1 MAKNNKADMSCARVK
16 KYTASDVSKAER
28 HNERKNETY
37 ENMNVIEERIPFN
50 VHFKKPFAPTYME
63 QLKQMETN
71 GLVSLRGLRKDATL
85 FNEIVIDVNTMY
97 FERNGGYE
105 YAKQFYE
112 EAYHFIEEKF
122 GADNVI
128 SAVMHADEINV
139 AATEELGKEV
149 YHYHLHAMVL
159 PVVEKEI
166 LWSKRCKDEKLRGTV
181 KEVVNQISH
190 SKKWKSDIPLTD
202 EKGNPLLR
210 KNGKPMF
217 RASYSILQDE
227 LFNYM
232 TEQGFKGFQ
241 RGEYGSTAEH
251 LTSLQYQIKQDK
263 ERLEKL
269 QQRIQKEQVKYEP
282 ARHISKTLNEIDGMG
297 QKTFTGKMAIS
308 KEDYSQLTALAKE
321 GITSRAEIKSL
332 EQNANYY
339 RQKYFDSA
347 NALERMKTKY
357 NELKEKCKPFLEAL
371 EHFPDGQDVIRSFE
385 NTWYPQDFSFGVEK
399 TFQPLLKSK
408 ISKHELRAGEQ
419 VDSTVTSSV
428 AGNDSW
434 PENVRLRAQ
443 GYYFVGSAE
452 DILHIQQRNSG
463 ESAKEYLNRMRSMP
477 NLRQVAAAK
486 ANFSNSGETIT
497 AVAKRANGDITASD
511 LDKAEAYKV
520 NDLEAGLFGTWVW
533 IISRDSQ
540 NKSDREFLKDD
551 VVQLFGSTDTTAV
564 HQATVSS
571 DIVAKQQTVGLNTEI
586 VNEITVRGL
595 PETYGSFKGNN
606 SYVFN
611 EDKKA
616 HIRVWW
622 AGAGSENPT
631 KKDNENYMPGSKG
644 DPSYQEPKEDSH
656 HRLIAKWDVPAVN
669 GVYKIGNGNITLRP
683 IAGTDRST
691 TEPKVLENNVHIR
704 ANKNSES
711 GWYVFV
717 YDFPGSSRALA
728 HKSAYDGLWSR
739 ALVEPDVLTTPV
751 SVTTRVSDEKV
762 KAGEKF
768 HDNARITGTLPKG
781 SYVVFSA
788 YEYEDGKGNKSD
800 SNGAKC
806 SDAKNG
812 DAKNGDAKNGS
823 DSETKEIKKAKKAK
837 EAKETKETKETVIS
851 AEIEKKM
858 PQSRVNITNKQAEES
873 KKSSISV
880 SSADITLDHEGTV
893 YWKAEVYDAQGNPLA
908 THVLGVE
915 GETVQV
921 SGGEDRSKNDKND
934 GNDEHDENDEKNEE
948 TLSNETDEKNSNENK
963 ENGKESKEKVE
974 ENHSKTGSD
983 ETVNSDDLTDSKND
997 GNDHTSNQHV
1007 GTNSNENASK
1017 NYVNQSNTIPT
1028 SLAVTGA
1035 SSVTVILLAVIML
1048 TFASGLSLGRF
1059 SAIVPKHGRMSTGAR
1074 HSEIPPM
1081 RRRLVQ

>member
-1 MAKNNKADMSCARVK
+1 METYLGKHTNFSCANKLRNLMKQKNIRKMLALFTSAVLVPSVLCSQIAMGSVDKLTGYYYKKSNTVEWLSEKIARLRLGPVTDKWEGRKNSIFCMESSVFIDYKGNIKQMNGEDYRIAANIIKTHNNNDDDLTQAALAFMIHNHFDINQDRWKEAVENGFVDVETETLRNKADKLWQQGVKETPVKAVLKNDYTKGKRIGVMHISLQNSNGDSLGGVPIKVKSSNNLIKFANGSESFEGKSKKEGLDITWNALDAGNARIE
-16 KYTASDVSKAER
+16 VSFNAPKAER
-28 HNERKNETY
+28 
-37 ENMNVIEERIPFN
+37 
-50 VHFKKPFAPTYME
+50 
-63 QLKQMETN
+63 
-71 GLVSLRGLRKDATL
+71 L
-85 FNEIVIDVNTMY
+85 F
-97 FERNGGYE
+97 
-105 YAKQFYE
+105 
-112 EAYHFIEEKF
+112 
-122 GADNVI
+122 
-128 SAVMHADEINV
+128 S
-139 AATEELGKEV
+139 
-149 YHYHLHAMVL
+149 
-159 PVVEKEI
+159 
-166 LWSKRCKDEKLRGTV
+166 
-181 KEVVNQISH
+181 
-190 SKKWKSDIPLTD
+190 
-202 EKGNPLLR
+202 
-210 KNGKPMF
+210 
-217 RASYSILQDE
+217 
-227 LFNYM
+227 
-232 TEQGFKGFQ
+232 
-241 RGEYGSTAEH
+241 
-251 LTSLQYQIKQDK
+251 
-263 ERLEKL
+263 
-269 QQRIQKEQVKYEP
+269 
-282 ARHISKTLNEIDGMG
+282 
-297 QKTFTGKMAIS
+297 
-308 KEDYSQLTALAKE
+308 
-321 GITSRAEIKSL
+321 
-332 EQNANYY
+332 
-339 RQKYFDSA
+339 
-347 NALERMKTKY
+347 
-357 NELKEKCKPFLEAL
+357 
-371 EHFPDGQDVIRSFE
+371 PDGQDVIRSFE

-408 ISKHELRAGEQ
+408 ISKYELRAGEQ

-606 SYVFN
+606 SYGFN

-644 DPSYQEPKEDSH
+644 EPSYQEPKEDSH

-812 DAKNGDAKNGS
+812 DAKNGDAKKGS

-908 THVLGVE
+908 THALGVE

-921 SGGEDRSKNDKND
+921 SGGEDRSKND
-934 GNDEHDENDEKNEE
+934 ENEE
-948 TLSNETDEKNSNENK
+948 NNKENK
-963 ENGKESKEKVE
+963 ENVE

-983 ETVNSDDLTDSKND
+983 DSTDSKND
-997 GNDHTSNQHV
+997 VNDNASNQHDS
-1007 GTNSNENASK
+1007 TNSNENANK

-1035 SSVTVILLAVIML
+1035 SSITVILLAVITL

-1059 SAIVPKHGRMSTGAR
+1059 SSIVPKHGRMSGGAR
-1074 HSEIPPM
+1074 HGGIPPM
-1081 RRRLVQ
+1081 RRRLVK

>member
-1 MAKNNKADMSCARVK
+1 METYLGKHTNFSCANKLRNLMKQKNIRKMLALFTSAVLVPSVLCSQIAMGSVDKLTGYYYKKSNTVEWLSEKIARLRLGPVTDKWEGRKNSIFCMESSVFIDYKGNIKQMNGEDYRIAANIIKTHNNNDDDLTQAALAFMIHNHFDINQDRWKEAVENGFVDVETETLRNKADKLWQQGVKETPVKAVLKNDYTKGKRIGVMHISLQNSNGDSLGGVPIKVKSSNNLIKFANGSESFEGKSKKEGLDITWNALDAGNARIE
-16 KYTASDVSKAER
+16 VSFNAPKAER
-28 HNERKNETY
+28 
-37 ENMNVIEERIPFN
+37 
-50 VHFKKPFAPTYME
+50 
-63 QLKQMETN
+63 
-71 GLVSLRGLRKDATL
+71 L
-85 FNEIVIDVNTMY
+85 F
-97 FERNGGYE
+97 
-105 YAKQFYE
+105 
-112 EAYHFIEEKF
+112 
-122 GADNVI
+122 
-128 SAVMHADEINV
+128 S
-139 AATEELGKEV
+139 
-149 YHYHLHAMVL
+149 
-159 PVVEKEI
+159 
-166 LWSKRCKDEKLRGTV
+166 
-181 KEVVNQISH
+181 
-190 SKKWKSDIPLTD
+190 
-202 EKGNPLLR
+202 
-210 KNGKPMF
+210 
-217 RASYSILQDE
+217 
-227 LFNYM
+227 
-232 TEQGFKGFQ
+232 
-241 RGEYGSTAEH
+241 
-251 LTSLQYQIKQDK
+251 
-263 ERLEKL
+263 
-269 QQRIQKEQVKYEP
+269 
-282 ARHISKTLNEIDGMG
+282 
-297 QKTFTGKMAIS
+297 
-308 KEDYSQLTALAKE
+308 
-321 GITSRAEIKSL
+321 
-332 EQNANYY
+332 
-339 RQKYFDSA
+339 
-347 NALERMKTKY
+347 
-357 NELKEKCKPFLEAL
+357 
-371 EHFPDGQDVIRSFE
+371 PDGQDVIRSFE

-606 SYVFN
+606 SYGFN

-644 DPSYQEPKEDSH
+644 EPSYQEPKEDSH

-837 EAKETKETKETVIS
+837 ETKETKETVIS

-908 THVLGVE
+908 THALGVE

-921 SGGEDRSKNDKND
+921 SGGEDRSKND
-934 GNDEHDENDEKNEE
+934 ENEE
-948 TLSNETDEKNSNENK
+948 NNKENK
-963 ENGKESKEKVE
+963 ENVE

-983 ETVNSDDLTDSKND
+983 DSTDSKND
-997 GNDHTSNQHV
+997 VNDNASNQHDS
-1007 GTNSNENASK
+1007 TNSNENANK
-1017 NYVNQSNTIPT
+1017 NYVNRSNTIPT

-1035 SSVTVILLAVIML
+1035 SSITVILLAVITL

-1059 SAIVPKHGRMSTGAR
+1059 SSIVPKHGRMSGGAR
-1074 HSEIPPM
+1074 HGGIPPM
-1081 RRRLVQ
+1081 RRRLVK

>member
-1 MAKNNKADMSCARVK
+1 METYLGKHTSFSCANKLRNLMKQKNIRKMLALFTSAVLVPSVLCSQIAMGSVDKLTGYYYKKSNTVEWLSEKIARLRLGPVTDKWEGRKNSIFCMESSVFIDYKGNIKQMNGEDYRIAANIIKTHNNNDDDLTQAALAFMIHNHFDINQDRWKEAVENGFVDVETETLRNKADKLWQQGVKETPVKAVLKNDYTKGKRVGVMHISLQNSNGDSLGGVPIKVKSSNNLIKFANGSESFEGKSKKEGLDITWNALDAGNARIE
-16 KYTASDVSKAER
+16 VSFNAPKAER
-28 HNERKNETY
+28 
-37 ENMNVIEERIPFN
+37 
-50 VHFKKPFAPTYME
+50 
-63 QLKQMETN
+63 
-71 GLVSLRGLRKDATL
+71 L
-85 FNEIVIDVNTMY
+85 FSPN
-97 FERNGGYE
+97 
-105 YAKQFYE
+105 
-112 EAYHFIEEKF
+112 
-122 GADNVI
+122 
-128 SAVMHADEINV
+128 
-139 AATEELGKEV
+139 
-149 YHYHLHAMVL
+149 
-159 PVVEKEI
+159 
-166 LWSKRCKDEKLRGTV
+166 
-181 KEVVNQISH
+181 
-190 SKKWKSDIPLTD
+190 
-202 EKGNPLLR
+202 
-210 KNGKPMF
+210 
-217 RASYSILQDE
+217 
-227 LFNYM
+227 
-232 TEQGFKGFQ
+232 
-241 RGEYGSTAEH
+241 
-251 LTSLQYQIKQDK
+251 
-263 ERLEKL
+263 
-269 QQRIQKEQVKYEP
+269 
-282 ARHISKTLNEIDGMG
+282 
-297 QKTFTGKMAIS
+297 
-308 KEDYSQLTALAKE
+308 
-321 GITSRAEIKSL
+321 
-332 EQNANYY
+332 
-339 RQKYFDSA
+339 
-347 NALERMKTKY
+347 
-357 NELKEKCKPFLEAL
+357 
-371 EHFPDGQDVIRSFE
+371 GQDVIRSFE
-385 NTWYPQDFSFGVEK
+385 NTWYSQEFPFSVEK

-606 SYVFN
+606 SYGFN

-644 DPSYQEPKEDSH
+644 EPSYQEPKEDSH

-908 THVLGVE
+908 THALGVE

-921 SGGEDRSKNDKND
+921 SGGEDRSKND
-934 GNDEHDENDEKNEE
+934 ENEE
-948 TLSNETDEKNSNENK
+948 NNKENK
-963 ENGKESKEKVE
+963 ENVE

-983 ETVNSDDLTDSKND
+983 DSTDSKND
-997 GNDHTSNQHV
+997 VNDNASNQHDS
-1007 GTNSNENASK
+1007 TNSNENANK
-1017 NYVNQSNTIPT
+1017 NYVNRSNTIPT

-1035 SSVTVILLAVIML
+1035 SSITVILLAVITL

-1059 SAIVPKHGRMSTGAR
+1059 SSIVPKHGRMSGGAR
-1074 HSEIPPM
+1074 HGGIPPM
-1081 RRRLVQ
+1081 RRRLVK

>member
-1 MAKNNKADMSCARVK
+1 METYLGKHTNFSCANKLRNLMKQKNIRKMLALFTSAVLVPSVLCSQIAMGSVDKLTGYYYKKSNTVEWLSEKIARLRLGPVTDKWEGRKNSIFCMESSVFIDYKGNIKQMNGEDYRIAANIIKTHNNNDDDLTQAALAFMIHNHFDINQDRWKEAVENGFVDVETETLRNKADKLWQQGVKETPVKAVLKNDYTKGKRIGVMHISLQNSNGDSLGGVPIKVKSSNNLIKFANGSESFEGKSKKEGLDITWNALDAGNARIE
-16 KYTASDVSKAER
+16 VSFNAPKAER
-28 HNERKNETY
+28 
-37 ENMNVIEERIPFN
+37 
-50 VHFKKPFAPTYME
+50 
-63 QLKQMETN
+63 
-71 GLVSLRGLRKDATL
+71 L
-85 FNEIVIDVNTMY
+85 F
-97 FERNGGYE
+97 
-105 YAKQFYE
+105 
-112 EAYHFIEEKF
+112 
-122 GADNVI
+122 
-128 SAVMHADEINV
+128 S
-139 AATEELGKEV
+139 
-149 YHYHLHAMVL
+149 
-159 PVVEKEI
+159 
-166 LWSKRCKDEKLRGTV
+166 
-181 KEVVNQISH
+181 
-190 SKKWKSDIPLTD
+190 
-202 EKGNPLLR
+202 
-210 KNGKPMF
+210 
-217 RASYSILQDE
+217 
-227 LFNYM
+227 
-232 TEQGFKGFQ
+232 
-241 RGEYGSTAEH
+241 
-251 LTSLQYQIKQDK
+251 
-263 ERLEKL
+263 
-269 QQRIQKEQVKYEP
+269 
-282 ARHISKTLNEIDGMG
+282 
-297 QKTFTGKMAIS
+297 
-308 KEDYSQLTALAKE
+308 
-321 GITSRAEIKSL
+321 
-332 EQNANYY
+332 
-339 RQKYFDSA
+339 
-347 NALERMKTKY
+347 
-357 NELKEKCKPFLEAL
+357 
-371 EHFPDGQDVIRSFE
+371 PDGQDVIRSFE

-606 SYVFN
+606 SYGFN

-644 DPSYQEPKEDSH
+644 EPSYQEPKEDSH

-788 YEYEDGKGNKSD
+788 CEYEDGKGNKSD

-823 DSETKEIKKAKKAK
+823 DSETKEIKKAKK
-837 EAKETKETKETVIS
+837 AKETKETKETVIS

-908 THVLGVE
+908 THALGVE

-921 SGGEDRSKNDKND
+921 SGGEDRSKND
-934 GNDEHDENDEKNEE
+934 ENEE
-948 TLSNETDEKNSNENK
+948 NNKENK
-963 ENGKESKEKVE
+963 ENVE

-983 ETVNSDDLTDSKND
+983 DSTDSKND
-997 GNDHTSNQHV
+997 VNDNASNQHDS
-1007 GTNSNENASK
+1007 TNSNENANK
-1017 NYVNQSNTIPT
+1017 NYVNRSNTIPT

-1035 SSVTVILLAVIML
+1035 SSITVILLAVITL

-1059 SAIVPKHGRMSTGAR
+1059 SSIVPKHGRMSGGAR
-1074 HSEIPPM
+1074 HGGIPPM
-1081 RRRLVQ
+1081 RRRLVK

>member
-1 MAKNNKADMSCARVK
+1 METYLGKHTSFSCANKLRNLMKQKNIRKMLALFTSAVLVPSVLCSQIAMGSVDKLTGYYYKKSNTVEWLSEKIARLRLGPVTDKWEGRKNSIFCMESSVFIDYKGNIKQMNGEDYRIAANIIKTHNNNDDDLTQAALAFMIHNHFDINQDRWKEAVENGFVDVETETLRNKADKLWQQGVKETPVKAVLKNDYTKGKRVGVMHISLQNSNGDSLGGVPIKVKSSNNLIKFANGSESFEGKSKKEGLDITWNALDAGNARIE
-16 KYTASDVSKAER
+16 VSFNAPKAER
-28 HNERKNETY
+28 
-37 ENMNVIEERIPFN
+37 
-50 VHFKKPFAPTYME
+50 
-63 QLKQMETN
+63 
-71 GLVSLRGLRKDATL
+71 L
-85 FNEIVIDVNTMY
+85 FSPN
-97 FERNGGYE
+97 
-105 YAKQFYE
+105 
-112 EAYHFIEEKF
+112 
-122 GADNVI
+122 
-128 SAVMHADEINV
+128 
-139 AATEELGKEV
+139 
-149 YHYHLHAMVL
+149 
-159 PVVEKEI
+159 
-166 LWSKRCKDEKLRGTV
+166 
-181 KEVVNQISH
+181 
-190 SKKWKSDIPLTD
+190 
-202 EKGNPLLR
+202 
-210 KNGKPMF
+210 
-217 RASYSILQDE
+217 
-227 LFNYM
+227 
-232 TEQGFKGFQ
+232 
-241 RGEYGSTAEH
+241 
-251 LTSLQYQIKQDK
+251 
-263 ERLEKL
+263 
-269 QQRIQKEQVKYEP
+269 
-282 ARHISKTLNEIDGMG
+282 
-297 QKTFTGKMAIS
+297 
-308 KEDYSQLTALAKE
+308 
-321 GITSRAEIKSL
+321 
-332 EQNANYY
+332 
-339 RQKYFDSA
+339 
-347 NALERMKTKY
+347 
-357 NELKEKCKPFLEAL
+357 
-371 EHFPDGQDVIRSFE
+371 GQDVIRSFE
-385 NTWYPQDFSFGVEK
+385 NTWYSQEFPFSVEK
-399 TFQPLLKSK
+399 TFQPLLKSE

-606 SYVFN
+606 SYGFN

-644 DPSYQEPKEDSH
+644 EPSYQEPKEDSH

-669 GVYKIGNGNITLRP
+669 GVYKIGNGNITLRH

-908 THVLGVE
+908 THALGVE

-921 SGGEDRSKNDKND
+921 SGGEDRSKND
-934 GNDEHDENDEKNEE
+934 ENEE
-948 TLSNETDEKNSNENK
+948 NNKENK
-963 ENGKESKEKVE
+963 ENVE

-983 ETVNSDDLTDSKND
+983 DSTDSKND
-997 GNDHTSNQHV
+997 VNDNASNQHDS
-1007 GTNSNENASK
+1007 TNSNENANK
-1017 NYVNQSNTIPT
+1017 NYVNRSNTIPT

-1035 SSVTVILLAVIML
+1035 SSITVILLAVITL

-1059 SAIVPKHGRMSTGAR
+1059 SSIVPKHGRMSGGAR
-1074 HSEIPPM
+1074 HGGIPPM
-1081 RRRLVQ
+1081 RRRLVK

>member
-1 MAKNNKADMSCARVK
+1 METYLGKHTNFSCANKLRNLMKQKNIRKMLALFTSAVLVPSVLCSQIAMGSVDKLTGYYYKKSNTVEWLSEKIARLRLGPVTDKWEGRKNSIFCMESSVFIDYKGNIKQMNGEDYRIAANIIKTHNNNDDDLTQAALAFMIHNHFDINQDRWKEAVENGFVDVETETLRNKADKLWQQGVK
-16 KYTASDVSKAER
+16 KTPVKAVLKNDYTKGKRIGVMHISLQNSNGDSLGGVPIKVKSSNNLIKFANGSESFEGKSKKEGLDITWNALDAGNARIEVSFNAPKAER
-28 HNERKNETY
+28 
-37 ENMNVIEERIPFN
+37 
-50 VHFKKPFAPTYME
+50 
-63 QLKQMETN
+63 
-71 GLVSLRGLRKDATL
+71 L
-85 FNEIVIDVNTMY
+85 F
-97 FERNGGYE
+97 
-105 YAKQFYE
+105 
-112 EAYHFIEEKF
+112 
-122 GADNVI
+122 
-128 SAVMHADEINV
+128 S
-139 AATEELGKEV
+139 
-149 YHYHLHAMVL
+149 
-159 PVVEKEI
+159 
-166 LWSKRCKDEKLRGTV
+166 
-181 KEVVNQISH
+181 
-190 SKKWKSDIPLTD
+190 
-202 EKGNPLLR
+202 
-210 KNGKPMF
+210 
-217 RASYSILQDE
+217 
-227 LFNYM
+227 
-232 TEQGFKGFQ
+232 
-241 RGEYGSTAEH
+241 
-251 LTSLQYQIKQDK
+251 
-263 ERLEKL
+263 
-269 QQRIQKEQVKYEP
+269 
-282 ARHISKTLNEIDGMG
+282 
-297 QKTFTGKMAIS
+297 
-308 KEDYSQLTALAKE
+308 
-321 GITSRAEIKSL
+321 
-332 EQNANYY
+332 
-339 RQKYFDSA
+339 
-347 NALERMKTKY
+347 
-357 NELKEKCKPFLEAL
+357 
-371 EHFPDGQDVIRSFE
+371 PDGQDVIRSFE

-606 SYVFN
+606 SYGFN

-644 DPSYQEPKEDSH
+644 EPSYQEPKEDSH

-837 EAKETKETKETVIS
+837 EAKETVIS

-908 THVLGVE
+908 THALGVE

-921 SGGEDRSKNDKND
+921 SGGEDRSKND
-934 GNDEHDENDEKNEE
+934 ENEE
-948 TLSNETDEKNSNENK
+948 NNKENK
-963 ENGKESKEKVE
+963 ENVE

-983 ETVNSDDLTDSKND
+983 DSTDSKND
-997 GNDHTSNQHV
+997 VNDNASNQHDS
-1007 GTNSNENASK
+1007 TNSNENANK
-1017 NYVNQSNTIPT
+1017 NYVNRSNTIPT

-1035 SSVTVILLAVIML
+1035 SSITVILLAVITL

-1059 SAIVPKHGRMSTGAR
+1059 SSIVPKHGRMSGGAR
-1074 HSEIPPM
+1074 HGGIPPM
-1081 RRRLVQ
+1081 RRRLVK

>member
-1 MAKNNKADMSCARVK
+1 METYLGKHTSFSCANKLRNLMKQKNIRKMLALFTSAVLVPSVLCSQIAMGSVDKLTGYYYKKSNTVEWLSEKIARLRLGPVTDKWEGRKNSIFCMESSVFIDYKGNIKQMNGEDYRIAANIIKTHNNNDDDLTQAALAFMIHNHFDINQDRWKEAVENGFVDVETETLRNKADKLWQQGVKETPVKAVLKNDYTKGKRVGVMHISLQNSNGDSLGGVPIKVKSSNNLIKFANGSESFEGKSKKEGLDITWNALDAGNARIE
-16 KYTASDVSKAER
+16 VSFNAPKAER
-28 HNERKNETY
+28 
-37 ENMNVIEERIPFN
+37 
-50 VHFKKPFAPTYME
+50 
-63 QLKQMETN
+63 
-71 GLVSLRGLRKDATL
+71 L
-85 FNEIVIDVNTMY
+85 FSPN
-97 FERNGGYE
+97 
-105 YAKQFYE
+105 
-112 EAYHFIEEKF
+112 
-122 GADNVI
+122 
-128 SAVMHADEINV
+128 
-139 AATEELGKEV
+139 
-149 YHYHLHAMVL
+149 
-159 PVVEKEI
+159 
-166 LWSKRCKDEKLRGTV
+166 
-181 KEVVNQISH
+181 
-190 SKKWKSDIPLTD
+190 
-202 EKGNPLLR
+202 
-210 KNGKPMF
+210 
-217 RASYSILQDE
+217 
-227 LFNYM
+227 
-232 TEQGFKGFQ
+232 
-241 RGEYGSTAEH
+241 
-251 LTSLQYQIKQDK
+251 
-263 ERLEKL
+263 
-269 QQRIQKEQVKYEP
+269 
-282 ARHISKTLNEIDGMG
+282 
-297 QKTFTGKMAIS
+297 
-308 KEDYSQLTALAKE
+308 
-321 GITSRAEIKSL
+321 
-332 EQNANYY
+332 
-339 RQKYFDSA
+339 
-347 NALERMKTKY
+347 
-357 NELKEKCKPFLEAL
+357 
-371 EHFPDGQDVIRSFE
+371 GQDVIRSFE
-385 NTWYPQDFSFGVEK
+385 NTWYSQEFPFSVEK
-399 TFQPLLKSK
+399 TFQPLLKSE

-520 NDLEAGLFGTWVW
+520 NALEAGLFGTWVW

-606 SYVFN
+606 SYGFN

-644 DPSYQEPKEDSH
+644 EPSYQEPKEDSH

-908 THVLGVE
+908 THALGVE

-921 SGGEDRSKNDKND
+921 SGGEDRSKND
-934 GNDEHDENDEKNEE
+934 ENEE
-948 TLSNETDEKNSNENK
+948 NNKENK
-963 ENGKESKEKVE
+963 ENVE

-983 ETVNSDDLTDSKND
+983 DSTDSKND
-997 GNDHTSNQHV
+997 VNDNASNQHDS
-1007 GTNSNENASK
+1007 TNSNENANK
-1017 NYVNQSNTIPT
+1017 NYVNRSNTIPT

-1035 SSVTVILLAVIML
+1035 SSITVILLAVITL

-1059 SAIVPKHGRMSTGAR
+1059 SSIVPKHGRMSGGAR
-1074 HSEIPPM
+1074 HGGIPPM
-1081 RRRLVQ
+1081 RRRLVK

>member
-1 MAKNNKADMSCARVK
+1 MKQKNIRKMLALFTSAVLVPSVLCSQIAMGSVDKLTGYYYKKSNTVEWLSEKIARLRLGPVTDKWEGRKNSIFCMESSVFIDYKGNIKQMNGEDYRIAANIIKTHNNNDDDLTQAALAFMIHNHFDINQDRWKEAVENGFVDVETETLRNKADKLWQQGVKETPVKAVLKNDYTKGKRIGVMHISLQNSNGDSLGGVPIKVKSSNNLIKFANGSESFEGKSKKEGLDITWNALDAGNARIE
-16 KYTASDVSKAER
+16 VSFNAPKAER
-28 HNERKNETY
+28 
-37 ENMNVIEERIPFN
+37 
-50 VHFKKPFAPTYME
+50 
-63 QLKQMETN
+63 
-71 GLVSLRGLRKDATL
+71 L
-85 FNEIVIDVNTMY
+85 F
-97 FERNGGYE
+97 
-105 YAKQFYE
+105 
-112 EAYHFIEEKF
+112 
-122 GADNVI
+122 
-128 SAVMHADEINV
+128 S
-139 AATEELGKEV
+139 
-149 YHYHLHAMVL
+149 
-159 PVVEKEI
+159 
-166 LWSKRCKDEKLRGTV
+166 
-181 KEVVNQISH
+181 
-190 SKKWKSDIPLTD
+190 
-202 EKGNPLLR
+202 
-210 KNGKPMF
+210 
-217 RASYSILQDE
+217 
-227 LFNYM
+227 
-232 TEQGFKGFQ
+232 
-241 RGEYGSTAEH
+241 
-251 LTSLQYQIKQDK
+251 
-263 ERLEKL
+263 
-269 QQRIQKEQVKYEP
+269 
-282 ARHISKTLNEIDGMG
+282 
-297 QKTFTGKMAIS
+297 
-308 KEDYSQLTALAKE
+308 
-321 GITSRAEIKSL
+321 
-332 EQNANYY
+332 
-339 RQKYFDSA
+339 
-347 NALERMKTKY
+347 
-357 NELKEKCKPFLEAL
+357 
-371 EHFPDGQDVIRSFE
+371 PDGQDVIRSFE

-606 SYVFN
+606 SYGFN

-644 DPSYQEPKEDSH
+644 EPSYQEPKEDSH

-908 THVLGVE
+908 THALGVE

-921 SGGEDRSKNDKND
+921 SGGEDRSKND
-934 GNDEHDENDEKNEE
+934 ENEE
-948 TLSNETDEKNSNENK
+948 NNKENK
-963 ENGKESKEKVE
+963 ENVE

-983 ETVNSDDLTDSKND
+983 DSTDSKND
-997 GNDHTSNQHV
+997 VNDNASNQHDS
-1007 GTNSNENASK
+1007 TNSNENANK
-1017 NYVNQSNTIPT
+1017 NYVNRSNTIPT

-1035 SSVTVILLAVIML
+1035 SSITVILLAVITL

-1059 SAIVPKHGRMSTGAR
+1059 SSIVPKHGRMSGGAR
-1074 HSEIPPM
+1074 HGGIPPM
-1081 RRRLVQ
+1081 RRRLVK

>member
-1 MAKNNKADMSCARVK
+1 METYLGKHTNFSCANKLRNLMKQKNIRKMLALFTSAVLVPSVLCSQIAMGSVDKLTGYYYKKSNTVEWLSEKIARLRLGPVTDKWEGRKNSIFCMESSVFIDYKGNIKQMNGEDYRIAANIIKTHNNNDDDLTQAALAFMIHNHFDINQDRWKEAVENGFVDVETETLRNKADKLWQQGVKETPVKAVLKNDYTKGKRIGVMHISLQNSNGDSLGGVPIKVKSSNNLIKFANGSESFEGKSKKEGLDITWNALDAGNARIE
-16 KYTASDVSKAER
+16 VSFNAPKAER
-28 HNERKNETY
+28 
-37 ENMNVIEERIPFN
+37 
-50 VHFKKPFAPTYME
+50 
-63 QLKQMETN
+63 
-71 GLVSLRGLRKDATL
+71 L
-85 FNEIVIDVNTMY
+85 F
-97 FERNGGYE
+97 
-105 YAKQFYE
+105 
-112 EAYHFIEEKF
+112 
-122 GADNVI
+122 
-128 SAVMHADEINV
+128 S
-139 AATEELGKEV
+139 
-149 YHYHLHAMVL
+149 
-159 PVVEKEI
+159 
-166 LWSKRCKDEKLRGTV
+166 
-181 KEVVNQISH
+181 
-190 SKKWKSDIPLTD
+190 
-202 EKGNPLLR
+202 
-210 KNGKPMF
+210 
-217 RASYSILQDE
+217 
-227 LFNYM
+227 
-232 TEQGFKGFQ
+232 
-241 RGEYGSTAEH
+241 
-251 LTSLQYQIKQDK
+251 
-263 ERLEKL
+263 
-269 QQRIQKEQVKYEP
+269 
-282 ARHISKTLNEIDGMG
+282 
-297 QKTFTGKMAIS
+297 
-308 KEDYSQLTALAKE
+308 
-321 GITSRAEIKSL
+321 
-332 EQNANYY
+332 
-339 RQKYFDSA
+339 
-347 NALERMKTKY
+347 
-357 NELKEKCKPFLEAL
+357 
-371 EHFPDGQDVIRSFE
+371 PDGQDVIRSFE

-606 SYVFN
+606 SYGFN

-644 DPSYQEPKEDSH
+644 EPSYQEPKEDSH

-908 THVLGVE
+908 THALGVE

-921 SGGEDRSKNDKND
+921 SGGEDRSKND
-934 GNDEHDENDEKNEE
+934 ENEE
-948 TLSNETDEKNSNENK
+948 NNKENK
-963 ENGKESKEKVE
+963 ENVE

-983 ETVNSDDLTDSKND
+983 DSTDSKND
-997 GNDHTSNQHV
+997 VNDNASNQHDS
-1007 GTNSNENASK
+1007 TNSNENANK
-1017 NYVNQSNTIPT
+1017 NYVNRSNTIPT

-1035 SSVTVILLAVIML
+1035 SSITVILLAVITL

-1059 SAIVPKHGRMSTGAR
+1059 SSIVPKHGRMSGGAR
-1074 HSEIPPM
+1074 HGGIPPM
-1081 RRRLVQ
+1081 RRRLVK

>member
-1 MAKNNKADMSCARVK
+1 METYLGKHTNFSCANKLQNLMKQKNIRKMLALFTSAVLVPSVLCSQIAMGSVDKLTGYYYKKSNTVEWLSEKIARLRLGPVTDKWEGRKNSIFCMESSVFIDYKGNIKQMNGEDYRIAANIIKTHNNNDDDLTQAALAFMIHNHFDINQDRWKEAVENGFVDVETETLRNKADKLWQQGVKETPVKAVLKNDYTKGKRIGVMHISLQNSNGDSLGGVPIKVKSSNNLIKFANGSESFEGKSKKEGLDITWNALDAGNARIE
-16 KYTASDVSKAER
+16 VSFNAPKAER
-28 HNERKNETY
+28 
-37 ENMNVIEERIPFN
+37 
-50 VHFKKPFAPTYME
+50 
-63 QLKQMETN
+63 
-71 GLVSLRGLRKDATL
+71 L
-85 FNEIVIDVNTMY
+85 F
-97 FERNGGYE
+97 
-105 YAKQFYE
+105 
-112 EAYHFIEEKF
+112 
-122 GADNVI
+122 
-128 SAVMHADEINV
+128 S
-139 AATEELGKEV
+139 
-149 YHYHLHAMVL
+149 
-159 PVVEKEI
+159 
-166 LWSKRCKDEKLRGTV
+166 
-181 KEVVNQISH
+181 
-190 SKKWKSDIPLTD
+190 
-202 EKGNPLLR
+202 
-210 KNGKPMF
+210 
-217 RASYSILQDE
+217 
-227 LFNYM
+227 
-232 TEQGFKGFQ
+232 
-241 RGEYGSTAEH
+241 
-251 LTSLQYQIKQDK
+251 
-263 ERLEKL
+263 
-269 QQRIQKEQVKYEP
+269 
-282 ARHISKTLNEIDGMG
+282 
-297 QKTFTGKMAIS
+297 
-308 KEDYSQLTALAKE
+308 
-321 GITSRAEIKSL
+321 
-332 EQNANYY
+332 
-339 RQKYFDSA
+339 
-347 NALERMKTKY
+347 
-357 NELKEKCKPFLEAL
+357 
-371 EHFPDGQDVIRSFE
+371 PDGQDVIRSFE

-606 SYVFN
+606 SYGFN

-644 DPSYQEPKEDSH
+644 EPSYQEPKEDSH

-908 THVLGVE
+908 THALGVE

-921 SGGEDRSKNDKND
+921 SGGEDRSKND
-934 GNDEHDENDEKNEE
+934 ENEE
-948 TLSNETDEKNSNENK
+948 NNKENK
-963 ENGKESKEKVE
+963 ENVE

-983 ETVNSDDLTDSKND
+983 DSTDSKND
-997 GNDHTSNQHV
+997 VNDNASNQHDS
-1007 GTNSNENASK
+1007 TNSNENANK
-1017 NYVNQSNTIPT
+1017 NYVNRSNTIPT

-1035 SSVTVILLAVIML
+1035 SSITVILLAVITL

-1059 SAIVPKHGRMSTGAR
+1059 SSIVPKHGRMSGGAR
-1074 HSEIPPM
+1074 HGGIPPM
-1081 RRRLVQ
+1081 RRRLVK

>member
-1 MAKNNKADMSCARVK
+1 METYLGKHTNFSCANKLRNLMKQKNIRKMLALFTSAVLVPSVLCSQIAMGSVDKLTGYYYKKSNTVEWLSEKIARLRLGPVTDKWEGRKNSIFCMESSVFIDYKGNIKQMNGEDYRIAANIIKTHNNNDDDLTQAALAFMIHNHFDINQDRWKEAVENGFVDVETETLRNKADKLWQQGVKETPVKAVLKNDYTKGKRIGVMHISLQNSNGDSLGGVPIKVKSSNNLIKFANGSESFEGKSKKEGLDITWNALDAGNARIE
-16 KYTASDVSKAER
+16 VSFNAPKAER
-28 HNERKNETY
+28 
-37 ENMNVIEERIPFN
+37 
-50 VHFKKPFAPTYME
+50 
-63 QLKQMETN
+63 
-71 GLVSLRGLRKDATL
+71 L
-85 FNEIVIDVNTMY
+85 F
-97 FERNGGYE
+97 
-105 YAKQFYE
+105 
-112 EAYHFIEEKF
+112 
-122 GADNVI
+122 
-128 SAVMHADEINV
+128 S
-139 AATEELGKEV
+139 
-149 YHYHLHAMVL
+149 
-159 PVVEKEI
+159 
-166 LWSKRCKDEKLRGTV
+166 
-181 KEVVNQISH
+181 
-190 SKKWKSDIPLTD
+190 
-202 EKGNPLLR
+202 
-210 KNGKPMF
+210 
-217 RASYSILQDE
+217 
-227 LFNYM
+227 
-232 TEQGFKGFQ
+232 
-241 RGEYGSTAEH
+241 
-251 LTSLQYQIKQDK
+251 
-263 ERLEKL
+263 
-269 QQRIQKEQVKYEP
+269 
-282 ARHISKTLNEIDGMG
+282 
-297 QKTFTGKMAIS
+297 
-308 KEDYSQLTALAKE
+308 
-321 GITSRAEIKSL
+321 
-332 EQNANYY
+332 
-339 RQKYFDSA
+339 
-347 NALERMKTKY
+347 
-357 NELKEKCKPFLEAL
+357 
-371 EHFPDGQDVIRSFE
+371 PDGQDVIRSFE

-497 AVAKRANGDITASD
+497 AVAKRANGDIIASD

-606 SYVFN
+606 SYGFN

-644 DPSYQEPKEDSH
+644 EPSYQEPKEDSH

-837 EAKETKETKETVIS
+837 EAKETVIS

-908 THVLGVE
+908 THALGVE

-921 SGGEDRSKNDKND
+921 SGGEDRSKND
-934 GNDEHDENDEKNEE
+934 ENEE
-948 TLSNETDEKNSNENK
+948 NNKENK
-963 ENGKESKEKVE
+963 ENVE

-983 ETVNSDDLTDSKND
+983 DSTDSKND
-997 GNDHTSNQHV
+997 VNDNASNQHDS
-1007 GTNSNENASK
+1007 TNSNENANK
-1017 NYVNQSNTIPT
+1017 NYVNRSNTIPT

-1035 SSVTVILLAVIML
+1035 SSITVILLAVITL

-1059 SAIVPKHGRMSTGAR
+1059 SSIVPKHGRMSGGAR
-1074 HSEIPPM
+1074 HGGIPPM
-1081 RRRLVQ
+1081 RRRLVK

>member
-1 MAKNNKADMSCARVK
+1 METYLGKHTSFSCANKLRNLMKQKNIRKMLALFTSAVLVPSVLCSQIAMGSVDKLTGYYYKKSNTVEWLSEKIARLRLGPVTDKWEGRKNSIFCMESSVFIDYKGNIKQMNGEDYRIAANIIKTHNNNDDDLTQAALAFMIHNHFDINQDRWKEAVENGFVDVETETLRNKADKLWQQGVKETPVKAVLKNDYTKGKRVGVMHISLQNSNGDSLGGVPIKVKSSNNLIKFANGSESFEGKSKKEGLDITWNALDAGNARIE
-16 KYTASDVSKAER
+16 VSFNAPKAER
-28 HNERKNETY
+28 
-37 ENMNVIEERIPFN
+37 
-50 VHFKKPFAPTYME
+50 
-63 QLKQMETN
+63 
-71 GLVSLRGLRKDATL
+71 L
-85 FNEIVIDVNTMY
+85 FSPN
-97 FERNGGYE
+97 
-105 YAKQFYE
+105 
-112 EAYHFIEEKF
+112 
-122 GADNVI
+122 
-128 SAVMHADEINV
+128 
-139 AATEELGKEV
+139 
-149 YHYHLHAMVL
+149 
-159 PVVEKEI
+159 
-166 LWSKRCKDEKLRGTV
+166 
-181 KEVVNQISH
+181 
-190 SKKWKSDIPLTD
+190 
-202 EKGNPLLR
+202 
-210 KNGKPMF
+210 
-217 RASYSILQDE
+217 
-227 LFNYM
+227 
-232 TEQGFKGFQ
+232 
-241 RGEYGSTAEH
+241 
-251 LTSLQYQIKQDK
+251 
-263 ERLEKL
+263 
-269 QQRIQKEQVKYEP
+269 
-282 ARHISKTLNEIDGMG
+282 
-297 QKTFTGKMAIS
+297 
-308 KEDYSQLTALAKE
+308 
-321 GITSRAEIKSL
+321 
-332 EQNANYY
+332 
-339 RQKYFDSA
+339 
-347 NALERMKTKY
+347 
-357 NELKEKCKPFLEAL
+357 
-371 EHFPDGQDVIRSFE
+371 GQDVIRSFE
-385 NTWYPQDFSFGVEK
+385 NTWYSQEFPFSVEK
-399 TFQPLLKSK
+399 TFQPLLKSE

-606 SYVFN
+606 SYGFN

-644 DPSYQEPKEDSH
+644 EPSYQEPKEDSH

-908 THVLGVE
+908 THALGVE

-921 SGGEDRSKNDKND
+921 SGGEDRSKND
-934 GNDEHDENDEKNEE
+934 ENEE
-948 TLSNETDEKNSNENK
+948 NNKENK
-963 ENGKESKEKVE
+963 ENVE

-983 ETVNSDDLTDSKND
+983 DSTDSKND
-997 GNDHTSNQHV
+997 VNDNASNQHDS
-1007 GTNSNENASK
+1007 TNSNENANK
-1017 NYVNQSNTIPT
+1017 NYVNRSNTIPT

-1035 SSVTVILLAVIML
+1035 SSITVILLAVITL

-1059 SAIVPKHGRMSTGAR
+1059 SSIVPKHGRMSGGAR
-1074 HSEIPPM
+1074 HGGIPPM
-1081 RRRLVQ
+1081 RRRLVK

>member
-1 MAKNNKADMSCARVK
+1 METYLGKHTNFSCANKLRNLMKQKNIRKMLALFTSAVLVPSVLCSQIAMGSVDKLTGYYYKKSNTVEWLSEKIARLRLGPVTDKWEGRKNSIFCMESSVFIDYKGNIKQMNGEDYRIAANIIKTHNNNDDDLTQAALAFMIHNHFDINQDRWKEAVENGFVDVETETLRNKADKLWQQGVKETPVKAVLKNDYTKGKRIGVMHISLQNSNGDSLGGVPIKVKSSNNLIKFANGSESFEGKSKKEGLDITWNALDAGNARIE
-16 KYTASDVSKAER
+16 VSFNAPKAER
-28 HNERKNETY
+28 
-37 ENMNVIEERIPFN
+37 
-50 VHFKKPFAPTYME
+50 
-63 QLKQMETN
+63 
-71 GLVSLRGLRKDATL
+71 L
-85 FNEIVIDVNTMY
+85 F
-97 FERNGGYE
+97 
-105 YAKQFYE
+105 
-112 EAYHFIEEKF
+112 
-122 GADNVI
+122 
-128 SAVMHADEINV
+128 S
-139 AATEELGKEV
+139 
-149 YHYHLHAMVL
+149 
-159 PVVEKEI
+159 
-166 LWSKRCKDEKLRGTV
+166 
-181 KEVVNQISH
+181 
-190 SKKWKSDIPLTD
+190 
-202 EKGNPLLR
+202 
-210 KNGKPMF
+210 
-217 RASYSILQDE
+217 
-227 LFNYM
+227 
-232 TEQGFKGFQ
+232 
-241 RGEYGSTAEH
+241 
-251 LTSLQYQIKQDK
+251 
-263 ERLEKL
+263 
-269 QQRIQKEQVKYEP
+269 
-282 ARHISKTLNEIDGMG
+282 
-297 QKTFTGKMAIS
+297 
-308 KEDYSQLTALAKE
+308 
-321 GITSRAEIKSL
+321 
-332 EQNANYY
+332 
-339 RQKYFDSA
+339 
-347 NALERMKTKY
+347 
-357 NELKEKCKPFLEAL
+357 
-371 EHFPDGQDVIRSFE
+371 PDGQDVIRSFE

-497 AVAKRANGDITASD
+497 AVAKRANGDITSSD

-606 SYVFN
+606 SYGFN

-644 DPSYQEPKEDSH
+644 EPSYQEPKEDSH

-806 SDAKNG
+806 SDDKNG

-908 THVLGVE
+908 THALGVE

-921 SGGEDRSKNDKND
+921 SGGEDRSKND
-934 GNDEHDENDEKNEE
+934 ENEE
-948 TLSNETDEKNSNENK
+948 NNKENK
-963 ENGKESKEKVE
+963 ENVE

-983 ETVNSDDLTDSKND
+983 DSTDSKND
-997 GNDHTSNQHV
+997 VNDNASNQHDS
-1007 GTNSNENASK
+1007 TNSNENANK
-1017 NYVNQSNTIPT
+1017 NYVNRSNTIPT

-1035 SSVTVILLAVIML
+1035 SSITVILLAVITL

-1059 SAIVPKHGRMSTGAR
+1059 SSIVPKHGRMSGGAR
-1074 HSEIPPM
+1074 HGGIPPM
-1081 RRRLVQ
+1081 RRRLVK

>member
-1 MAKNNKADMSCARVK
+1 METYLGKHTNFSCANKLRNLMKQKNIRKMLALFTSAVLVPSVLCSQIAMGSVDKLTGYYYKKSNTVEWLSEKIARLRLGPVTDKWEGRKNSIFCMESSVFIDYKGNIKQMNGEDYRIAANIIKTHNNNDDDLTQAALAFMIHNHFDINQDRWKEAVENGFVDVETETLRNKADKLWQQGVKETPVKAVLKNDYTKGKRIGVMHISLQNSNGDSLGGVPIKVKSSNNLIKFANGSESFEGKSKKEGLDITWNALDAGNARIE
-16 KYTASDVSKAER
+16 VSFNAPKAER
-28 HNERKNETY
+28 
-37 ENMNVIEERIPFN
+37 
-50 VHFKKPFAPTYME
+50 
-63 QLKQMETN
+63 
-71 GLVSLRGLRKDATL
+71 L
-85 FNEIVIDVNTMY
+85 F
-97 FERNGGYE
+97 
-105 YAKQFYE
+105 
-112 EAYHFIEEKF
+112 
-122 GADNVI
+122 
-128 SAVMHADEINV
+128 S
-139 AATEELGKEV
+139 
-149 YHYHLHAMVL
+149 
-159 PVVEKEI
+159 
-166 LWSKRCKDEKLRGTV
+166 
-181 KEVVNQISH
+181 
-190 SKKWKSDIPLTD
+190 
-202 EKGNPLLR
+202 
-210 KNGKPMF
+210 
-217 RASYSILQDE
+217 
-227 LFNYM
+227 
-232 TEQGFKGFQ
+232 
-241 RGEYGSTAEH
+241 
-251 LTSLQYQIKQDK
+251 
-263 ERLEKL
+263 
-269 QQRIQKEQVKYEP
+269 
-282 ARHISKTLNEIDGMG
+282 
-297 QKTFTGKMAIS
+297 
-308 KEDYSQLTALAKE
+308 
-321 GITSRAEIKSL
+321 
-332 EQNANYY
+332 
-339 RQKYFDSA
+339 
-347 NALERMKTKY
+347 
-357 NELKEKCKPFLEAL
+357 
-371 EHFPDGQDVIRSFE
+371 PDGQDVIRSFE

-497 AVAKRANGDITASD
+497 AVAKRANGDITSSD

-606 SYVFN
+606 SYGFN

-644 DPSYQEPKEDSH
+644 EPSYQEPKEDSH

-908 THVLGVE
+908 THALGVE

-921 SGGEDRSKNDKND
+921 SGGEDRSKND
-934 GNDEHDENDEKNEE
+934 ENEE
-948 TLSNETDEKNSNENK
+948 NNKENK
-963 ENGKESKEKVE
+963 ENVE

-983 ETVNSDDLTDSKND
+983 DSTDSKND
-997 GNDHTSNQHV
+997 VNDNASNQHDS
-1007 GTNSNENASK
+1007 TNSNENANK
-1017 NYVNQSNTIPT
+1017 NYVNRSNTIPT

-1035 SSVTVILLAVIML
+1035 SSITVILLAVITL

-1059 SAIVPKHGRMSTGAR
+1059 SSIVPKHGRMSGGAR
-1074 HSEIPPM
+1074 HGGIPPM
-1081 RRRLVQ
+1081 RRRLVK

>member
-1 MAKNNKADMSCARVK
+1 METYLGKHTNFSCANKLRNLMKQKNIRKMLALFTSAVLVPSVLCSQIAMGSVDKLTGYYYKKSNTVEWLSEKIARLRLGPVTDKWEGRKNSIFCMESSVFIDYKGNIKQMNGEDYRIAANIIKTHNNNDDDLTQAALAFMIHNHFDINQDRWKEAVENGFVDVETETLRNKADKLWQQGVKETPVKAVLKNDYTKGKRIGVMHISLQNSNGDSLGGVPIKVKSSNNLIKFANGSESFEGKSKKEGLDITWNALDAGDARIE
-16 KYTASDVSKAER
+16 VSFNAPKAER
-28 HNERKNETY
+28 
-37 ENMNVIEERIPFN
+37 
-50 VHFKKPFAPTYME
+50 
-63 QLKQMETN
+63 
-71 GLVSLRGLRKDATL
+71 L
-85 FNEIVIDVNTMY
+85 F
-97 FERNGGYE
+97 
-105 YAKQFYE
+105 
-112 EAYHFIEEKF
+112 
-122 GADNVI
+122 
-128 SAVMHADEINV
+128 S
-139 AATEELGKEV
+139 
-149 YHYHLHAMVL
+149 
-159 PVVEKEI
+159 
-166 LWSKRCKDEKLRGTV
+166 
-181 KEVVNQISH
+181 
-190 SKKWKSDIPLTD
+190 
-202 EKGNPLLR
+202 
-210 KNGKPMF
+210 
-217 RASYSILQDE
+217 
-227 LFNYM
+227 
-232 TEQGFKGFQ
+232 
-241 RGEYGSTAEH
+241 
-251 LTSLQYQIKQDK
+251 
-263 ERLEKL
+263 
-269 QQRIQKEQVKYEP
+269 
-282 ARHISKTLNEIDGMG
+282 
-297 QKTFTGKMAIS
+297 
-308 KEDYSQLTALAKE
+308 
-321 GITSRAEIKSL
+321 
-332 EQNANYY
+332 
-339 RQKYFDSA
+339 
-347 NALERMKTKY
+347 
-357 NELKEKCKPFLEAL
+357 
-371 EHFPDGQDVIRSFE
+371 PDGQDVIRSFE

-606 SYVFN
+606 SYGFN

-644 DPSYQEPKEDSH
+644 EPSYQEPKEDSH

-812 DAKNGDAKNGS
+812 DAKNGDAKKGS

-908 THVLGVE
+908 THALGVE

-921 SGGEDRSKNDKND
+921 SGGEDRSKND
-934 GNDEHDENDEKNEE
+934 ENEE
-948 TLSNETDEKNSNENK
+948 NNKENK
-963 ENGKESKEKVE
+963 ENVE

-983 ETVNSDDLTDSKND
+983 DSTDSKND
-997 GNDHTSNQHV
+997 VNDNASNQHDS
-1007 GTNSNENASK
+1007 TNSNENANK

-1035 SSVTVILLAVIML
+1035 SSITVILLAVITL

-1059 SAIVPKHGRMSTGAR
+1059 SSIVPKHGRMSGGAR
-1074 HSEIPPM
+1074 HGGIPPM
-1081 RRRLVQ
+1081 RRRLVK

>member
-1 MAKNNKADMSCARVK
+1 METYLGKHTSFSCANKLRNLMKQKNIRKMLALFTSAVLVPSVLCSQIAMGSVDKLTGYYYKKSNTVEWLSERLARLRLGPVTDKWGGRKNSIFCIESSVFIDYKGDIKQMNGEDYRIAANIIKTHNTNDDDLTQAALAFMIHSRFDINQDRWKEVVENGFVGVETETLRNKADELWQQGVKETPVKAVLKNDYTKGKRVGVMHISLQNSNGDSLGGVPIKVKSSNNLIKFANGSESFEGKSKKEGLDITWNALDAGNARIE
-16 KYTASDVSKAER
+16 VSFNAPKAER
-28 HNERKNETY
+28 
-37 ENMNVIEERIPFN
+37 
-50 VHFKKPFAPTYME
+50 
-63 QLKQMETN
+63 
-71 GLVSLRGLRKDATL
+71 L
-85 FNEIVIDVNTMY
+85 F
-97 FERNGGYE
+97 
-105 YAKQFYE
+105 
-112 EAYHFIEEKF
+112 
-122 GADNVI
+122 
-128 SAVMHADEINV
+128 S
-139 AATEELGKEV
+139 
-149 YHYHLHAMVL
+149 
-159 PVVEKEI
+159 
-166 LWSKRCKDEKLRGTV
+166 
-181 KEVVNQISH
+181 
-190 SKKWKSDIPLTD
+190 
-202 EKGNPLLR
+202 
-210 KNGKPMF
+210 
-217 RASYSILQDE
+217 
-227 LFNYM
+227 
-232 TEQGFKGFQ
+232 
-241 RGEYGSTAEH
+241 
-251 LTSLQYQIKQDK
+251 
-263 ERLEKL
+263 
-269 QQRIQKEQVKYEP
+269 
-282 ARHISKTLNEIDGMG
+282 
-297 QKTFTGKMAIS
+297 
-308 KEDYSQLTALAKE
+308 
-321 GITSRAEIKSL
+321 
-332 EQNANYY
+332 
-339 RQKYFDSA
+339 
-347 NALERMKTKY
+347 
-357 NELKEKCKPFLEAL
+357 
-371 EHFPDGQDVIRSFE
+371 PDGQDVIRSFE

-419 VDSTVTSSV
+419 VDSTVTSGV

-606 SYVFN
+606 SYGFN

-644 DPSYQEPKEDSH
+644 EPSAQEPKEDSH

-704 ANKNSES
+704 ADKNSAS

-800 SNGAKC
+800 SSGAKC

-812 DAKNGDAKNGS
+812 DAKKGS
-823 DSETKEIKKAKKAK
+823 DSETKEIKEAK

-851 AEIEKKM
+851 AGIEKKM

-893 YWKAEVYDAQGNPLA
+893 YWKAEVYDARGNPLA
-908 THVLGVE
+908 THALGVE

-921 SGGEDRSKNDKND
+921 SGGEDRSKND
-934 GNDEHDENDEKNEE
+934 ENEE
-948 TLSNETDEKNSNENK
+948 NNKENK
-963 ENGKESKEKVE
+963 ENVE

-983 ETVNSDDLTDSKND
+983 ETAGSDDSTDSKND
-997 GNDHTSNQHV
+997 VNDNASNQHDS
-1007 GTNSNENASK
+1007 TNSNENANK
-1017 NYVNQSNTIPT
+1017 NYVNRSNTIPT

-1035 SSVTVILLAVIML
+1035 SSVTVILLAVITL

-1059 SAIVPKHGRMSTGAR
+1059 SSIVPKHGRMSGGAR
-1074 HSEIPPM
+1074 HGGIPPM
-1081 RRRLVQ
+1081 RRRLVK

>member
-1 MAKNNKADMSCARVK
+1 METYLGKHTNFSCANKLRNLMKQKNIRKMLALFTSAVLVPSVLCSQIAMGSVDKLTGYYYKKSNTVEWLSEKIARLRLGPVTDKWEGRKNSIFCMESSVFIDYKGNIKQMNGEDYRIAANIIKTHNNNDDDLTQAALAFMIHNHFDINQDRWKEAVENGFVDVETETLRNKADKLWQQGVKETPVKAVLKNDYTKGKRIGVMHISLQNSNGDSLGGVPIKVKSSNNLIKFANGSESFEGKSKKEGLDITWNALDAGNARIE
-16 KYTASDVSKAER
+16 VSFNAPKAER
-28 HNERKNETY
+28 
-37 ENMNVIEERIPFN
+37 
-50 VHFKKPFAPTYME
+50 
-63 QLKQMETN
+63 
-71 GLVSLRGLRKDATL
+71 L
-85 FNEIVIDVNTMY
+85 F
-97 FERNGGYE
+97 
-105 YAKQFYE
+105 
-112 EAYHFIEEKF
+112 
-122 GADNVI
+122 
-128 SAVMHADEINV
+128 S
-139 AATEELGKEV
+139 
-149 YHYHLHAMVL
+149 
-159 PVVEKEI
+159 
-166 LWSKRCKDEKLRGTV
+166 
-181 KEVVNQISH
+181 
-190 SKKWKSDIPLTD
+190 
-202 EKGNPLLR
+202 
-210 KNGKPMF
+210 
-217 RASYSILQDE
+217 
-227 LFNYM
+227 
-232 TEQGFKGFQ
+232 
-241 RGEYGSTAEH
+241 
-251 LTSLQYQIKQDK
+251 
-263 ERLEKL
+263 
-269 QQRIQKEQVKYEP
+269 
-282 ARHISKTLNEIDGMG
+282 
-297 QKTFTGKMAIS
+297 
-308 KEDYSQLTALAKE
+308 
-321 GITSRAEIKSL
+321 
-332 EQNANYY
+332 
-339 RQKYFDSA
+339 
-347 NALERMKTKY
+347 
-357 NELKEKCKPFLEAL
+357 
-371 EHFPDGQDVIRSFE
+371 PDGQDVIRSFE

-606 SYVFN
+606 SYGFN

-644 DPSYQEPKEDSH
+644 EPSYQEPKEDSH
-656 HRLIAKWDVPAVN
+656 HRLVAKWDVPAVN

-908 THVLGVE
+908 THALGVE

-921 SGGEDRSKNDKND
+921 SGGEDRSKND
-934 GNDEHDENDEKNEE
+934 ENEE
-948 TLSNETDEKNSNENK
+948 NNKENK
-963 ENGKESKEKVE
+963 ENVE

-983 ETVNSDDLTDSKND
+983 DSTDSKND
-997 GNDHTSNQHV
+997 VNDNASNQHDS
-1007 GTNSNENASK
+1007 TNSNENANK

-1035 SSVTVILLAVIML
+1035 SSITVILLAVITL

-1059 SAIVPKHGRMSTGAR
+1059 SSIVPKHGRMSGGAR
-1074 HSEIPPM
+1074 HGGIPPM
-1081 RRRLVQ
+1081 RRRLVK

>member
-1 MAKNNKADMSCARVK
+1 METYLGKHTNFSCANKLRNLMKQKNIRKMLALFTSAVLVPSVLCSQIAMGSVDKLTGYYYKKSNTVEWLSEKIARLRLGPVTDKWEGRKNSIFCMESSVFIDYKGNIKQMNGEDYRIAANIIKTHNNNDDDLTQAALAFMIHNHFDINQDRWKEAVENGFVDVETETLRNKADKLWQQGVKETPVKAVLKNDYTKGKRIGVMHISLQNSNGDSLGGVPIKVKSSNNLIKFANGSESFEGKSKKEGLDITWNALDAGNARIE
-16 KYTASDVSKAER
+16 VSFNAPKAER
-28 HNERKNETY
+28 
-37 ENMNVIEERIPFN
+37 
-50 VHFKKPFAPTYME
+50 
-63 QLKQMETN
+63 
-71 GLVSLRGLRKDATL
+71 L
-85 FNEIVIDVNTMY
+85 F
-97 FERNGGYE
+97 
-105 YAKQFYE
+105 
-112 EAYHFIEEKF
+112 
-122 GADNVI
+122 
-128 SAVMHADEINV
+128 S
-139 AATEELGKEV
+139 
-149 YHYHLHAMVL
+149 
-159 PVVEKEI
+159 
-166 LWSKRCKDEKLRGTV
+166 
-181 KEVVNQISH
+181 
-190 SKKWKSDIPLTD
+190 
-202 EKGNPLLR
+202 
-210 KNGKPMF
+210 
-217 RASYSILQDE
+217 
-227 LFNYM
+227 
-232 TEQGFKGFQ
+232 
-241 RGEYGSTAEH
+241 
-251 LTSLQYQIKQDK
+251 
-263 ERLEKL
+263 
-269 QQRIQKEQVKYEP
+269 
-282 ARHISKTLNEIDGMG
+282 
-297 QKTFTGKMAIS
+297 
-308 KEDYSQLTALAKE
+308 
-321 GITSRAEIKSL
+321 
-332 EQNANYY
+332 
-339 RQKYFDSA
+339 
-347 NALERMKTKY
+347 
-357 NELKEKCKPFLEAL
+357 
-371 EHFPDGQDVIRSFE
+371 PDGQDVIRSFE

-606 SYVFN
+606 SYGFN

-644 DPSYQEPKEDSH
+644 EPSYQEPKEDSH

-823 DSETKEIKKAKKAK
+823 DSETKEIKKAKEAK

-908 THVLGVE
+908 THALGVE

-921 SGGEDRSKNDKND
+921 SGGEDRSKND
-934 GNDEHDENDEKNEE
+934 ENEE
-948 TLSNETDEKNSNENK
+948 NNKENK
-963 ENGKESKEKVE
+963 ENVE

-983 ETVNSDDLTDSKND
+983 DSTDSKND
-997 GNDHTSNQHV
+997 VNDNASNQHDS
-1007 GTNSNENASK
+1007 TNSNENANK
-1017 NYVNQSNTIPT
+1017 NYVNRSNTIPT

-1035 SSVTVILLAVIML
+1035 SSITVILLAVITL

-1059 SAIVPKHGRMSTGAR
+1059 SSIVPKHGRMSGGAR
-1074 HSEIPPM
+1074 HGGIPPM
-1081 RRRLVQ
+1081 RRRLVK

>member
-1 MAKNNKADMSCARVK
+1 METYLGKHTNFSCANKLRNLMKQKNIRKMLALFTSAVLVPSVLCSQIAMGSVDKLTGYYYKKSNTVEWLSEKIARLRLGPVTDKWEGRKNSIFCMESSVFIDYKGNIKQMNGEDYRIAANIIKTHNNNDDDLTQAALAFMIHNHFDINQDRWKEAVENGFVDVETETLRNKADKLWQQGVKETPVKAVLKNDYTKGKRIGVMHISLQNSNGDSLGGVPIKVKSSNNLIKFANGSESFEGKSKKEGLDITWNALDAGNARIE
-16 KYTASDVSKAER
+16 VSFNAPKAER
-28 HNERKNETY
+28 
-37 ENMNVIEERIPFN
+37 
-50 VHFKKPFAPTYME
+50 
-63 QLKQMETN
+63 
-71 GLVSLRGLRKDATL
+71 L
-85 FNEIVIDVNTMY
+85 F
-97 FERNGGYE
+97 
-105 YAKQFYE
+105 
-112 EAYHFIEEKF
+112 
-122 GADNVI
+122 
-128 SAVMHADEINV
+128 S
-139 AATEELGKEV
+139 
-149 YHYHLHAMVL
+149 
-159 PVVEKEI
+159 
-166 LWSKRCKDEKLRGTV
+166 
-181 KEVVNQISH
+181 
-190 SKKWKSDIPLTD
+190 
-202 EKGNPLLR
+202 
-210 KNGKPMF
+210 
-217 RASYSILQDE
+217 
-227 LFNYM
+227 
-232 TEQGFKGFQ
+232 
-241 RGEYGSTAEH
+241 
-251 LTSLQYQIKQDK
+251 
-263 ERLEKL
+263 
-269 QQRIQKEQVKYEP
+269 
-282 ARHISKTLNEIDGMG
+282 
-297 QKTFTGKMAIS
+297 
-308 KEDYSQLTALAKE
+308 
-321 GITSRAEIKSL
+321 
-332 EQNANYY
+332 
-339 RQKYFDSA
+339 
-347 NALERMKTKY
+347 
-357 NELKEKCKPFLEAL
+357 
-371 EHFPDGQDVIRSFE
+371 PDGQDVIRSFE

-606 SYVFN
+606 SYGFN

-644 DPSYQEPKEDSH
+644 EPSYQEPKEDSH

-768 HDNARITGTLPKG
+768 HDNARTTGTLPKG

-908 THVLGVE
+908 THALGVE

-921 SGGEDRSKNDKND
+921 SGGEDRSKND
-934 GNDEHDENDEKNEE
+934 ENEE
-948 TLSNETDEKNSNENK
+948 NNKENK
-963 ENGKESKEKVE
+963 ENVE

-983 ETVNSDDLTDSKND
+983 DSTDSKND
-997 GNDHTSNQHV
+997 VNDNASNQHDS
-1007 GTNSNENASK
+1007 TNSNENANK
-1017 NYVNQSNTIPT
+1017 NYVNRSNTIPT

-1035 SSVTVILLAVIML
+1035 SSITVILLAVITL

-1059 SAIVPKHGRMSTGAR
+1059 SSIVPKHGRMSGGAR
-1074 HSEIPPM
+1074 HGGISPM
-1081 RRRLVQ
+1081 RRRLVK

>member
-1 MAKNNKADMSCARVK
+1 METYLGKHTNFSCANKLRNLMKQKNIRKMLALFTSAVLVPSVLCSQIAMGSVDKLTGYYYKKSNTVEWLSEKIARLRLGPVTDKWEGRKNSIFCMESSVFIDYKGNIKQMNGEDYRIAANIIKTHNNNDDDLTQAALAFMIHNHFDINQDRWKEAVENGFVDVETETLRNKADKLWQQGVKETPVKAVLKNDYTKGKRIGVMHISLQNSNGDSLGGVPIKVKSSNNLIKFANGSESFEGKSKKEGLDITWNALDAGNARIE
-16 KYTASDVSKAER
+16 VSFNAPKAER
-28 HNERKNETY
+28 
-37 ENMNVIEERIPFN
+37 
-50 VHFKKPFAPTYME
+50 
-63 QLKQMETN
+63 
-71 GLVSLRGLRKDATL
+71 L
-85 FNEIVIDVNTMY
+85 F
-97 FERNGGYE
+97 
-105 YAKQFYE
+105 
-112 EAYHFIEEKF
+112 
-122 GADNVI
+122 
-128 SAVMHADEINV
+128 S
-139 AATEELGKEV
+139 
-149 YHYHLHAMVL
+149 
-159 PVVEKEI
+159 
-166 LWSKRCKDEKLRGTV
+166 
-181 KEVVNQISH
+181 
-190 SKKWKSDIPLTD
+190 
-202 EKGNPLLR
+202 
-210 KNGKPMF
+210 
-217 RASYSILQDE
+217 
-227 LFNYM
+227 
-232 TEQGFKGFQ
+232 
-241 RGEYGSTAEH
+241 
-251 LTSLQYQIKQDK
+251 
-263 ERLEKL
+263 
-269 QQRIQKEQVKYEP
+269 
-282 ARHISKTLNEIDGMG
+282 
-297 QKTFTGKMAIS
+297 
-308 KEDYSQLTALAKE
+308 
-321 GITSRAEIKSL
+321 
-332 EQNANYY
+332 
-339 RQKYFDSA
+339 
-347 NALERMKTKY
+347 
-357 NELKEKCKPFLEAL
+357 
-371 EHFPDGQDVIRSFE
+371 PDGQDVIRSFE

-606 SYVFN
+606 SYGFN

-644 DPSYQEPKEDSH
+644 EPSYQEPKEDSH

-704 ANKNSES
+704 ANKNSAS

-908 THVLGVE
+908 THALGVE

-921 SGGEDRSKNDKND
+921 SGGEDRSKND
-934 GNDEHDENDEKNEE
+934 ENEE
-948 TLSNETDEKNSNENK
+948 NNKENK
-963 ENGKESKEKVE
+963 ENVE

-983 ETVNSDDLTDSKND
+983 DSTDSKND
-997 GNDHTSNQHV
+997 VNDNASNQHDS
-1007 GTNSNENASK
+1007 TNSNENANK
-1017 NYVNQSNTIPT
+1017 NYVNRSNTIPT

-1035 SSVTVILLAVIML
+1035 SSITVILLAVITL

-1059 SAIVPKHGRMSTGAR
+1059 SSIVPKHGRMSGGAR
-1074 HSEIPPM
+1074 HGGIPPM
-1081 RRRLVQ
+1081 RRRLVK

>member
-1 MAKNNKADMSCARVK
+1 METYLGKHTNFSCANKLRNLMKQKNIRKMLALFTSAVLVPSVLCSQIAMGSVDKLTGYYYKKSNTVEWLSEKIARLRLGPVTDKWEGRKNSIFCMESSVFIDYKGNIKQMNGEDYRIAANIIKTHNNNDDDLTQAALAFMIHNHFDINQDRWKEAVENGFVDVETETLRNKADKLWQQGVKETPVKAVLKNDYTKGKRIGVMHISLQNSNGDSLGGVPIKVKSSNNLIKFANGSESFEGKSKKEGLDITWNALDAGNARIE
-16 KYTASDVSKAER
+16 VSFNAPKAER
-28 HNERKNETY
+28 
-37 ENMNVIEERIPFN
+37 
-50 VHFKKPFAPTYME
+50 
-63 QLKQMETN
+63 
-71 GLVSLRGLRKDATL
+71 L
-85 FNEIVIDVNTMY
+85 F
-97 FERNGGYE
+97 
-105 YAKQFYE
+105 
-112 EAYHFIEEKF
+112 
-122 GADNVI
+122 
-128 SAVMHADEINV
+128 S
-139 AATEELGKEV
+139 
-149 YHYHLHAMVL
+149 
-159 PVVEKEI
+159 
-166 LWSKRCKDEKLRGTV
+166 
-181 KEVVNQISH
+181 
-190 SKKWKSDIPLTD
+190 
-202 EKGNPLLR
+202 
-210 KNGKPMF
+210 
-217 RASYSILQDE
+217 
-227 LFNYM
+227 
-232 TEQGFKGFQ
+232 
-241 RGEYGSTAEH
+241 
-251 LTSLQYQIKQDK
+251 
-263 ERLEKL
+263 
-269 QQRIQKEQVKYEP
+269 
-282 ARHISKTLNEIDGMG
+282 
-297 QKTFTGKMAIS
+297 
-308 KEDYSQLTALAKE
+308 
-321 GITSRAEIKSL
+321 
-332 EQNANYY
+332 
-339 RQKYFDSA
+339 
-347 NALERMKTKY
+347 
-357 NELKEKCKPFLEAL
+357 
-371 EHFPDGQDVIRSFE
+371 PDGQDVIRSFE

-606 SYVFN
+606 SYGFN

-644 DPSYQEPKEDSH
+644 EPSYQEPKEDSH
-656 HRLIAKWDVPAVN
+656 HRLVAKWDVPAVN

-851 AEIEKKM
+851 AEIEKKCL
-858 PQSRVNITNKQAEES
+858 N
-873 KKSSISV
+873 
-880 SSADITLDHEGTV
+880 
-893 YWKAEVYDAQGNPLA
+893 LA
-908 THVLGVE
+908 
-915 GETVQV
+915 
-921 SGGEDRSKNDKND
+921 
-934 GNDEHDENDEKNEE
+934 
-948 TLSNETDEKNSNENK
+948 
-963 ENGKESKEKVE
+963 
-974 ENHSKTGSD
+974 
-983 ETVNSDDLTDSKND
+983 
-997 GNDHTSNQHV
+997 
-1007 GTNSNENASK
+1007 
-1017 NYVNQSNTIPT
+1017 
-1028 SLAVTGA
+1028 
-1035 SSVTVILLAVIML
+1035 
-1048 TFASGLSLGRF
+1048 
-1059 SAIVPKHGRMSTGAR
+1059 
-1074 HSEIPPM
+1074 
-1081 RRRLVQ
+1081 

>member
-1 MAKNNKADMSCARVK
+1 METYLGKHTNFSCANKLRNLMKQKNIRKMLALFTSAVLVPSVLCSQIAMGSVDKLTGYYYKKSNTVEWLSEKIARLRLGPVTDKWEGRKNSIFCMESSVFIDYKGNIKQMNGEDYRIAANIIKTHNNNDDDLTQAALAFMIHNHFDINQDRWKEAVENGFVDVETETLRNKADKLWQQGVKETPVKAVLKNDYTKGKRIGVMHISLQNSNGDSLGGVPIKVKSSNNLIKFANGSESFEGKSKKEGLDITWNALDAGNARIE
-16 KYTASDVSKAER
+16 VSFNAPKAER
-28 HNERKNETY
+28 
-37 ENMNVIEERIPFN
+37 
-50 VHFKKPFAPTYME
+50 
-63 QLKQMETN
+63 
-71 GLVSLRGLRKDATL
+71 L
-85 FNEIVIDVNTMY
+85 F
-97 FERNGGYE
+97 
-105 YAKQFYE
+105 
-112 EAYHFIEEKF
+112 
-122 GADNVI
+122 
-128 SAVMHADEINV
+128 S
-139 AATEELGKEV
+139 
-149 YHYHLHAMVL
+149 
-159 PVVEKEI
+159 
-166 LWSKRCKDEKLRGTV
+166 
-181 KEVVNQISH
+181 
-190 SKKWKSDIPLTD
+190 
-202 EKGNPLLR
+202 
-210 KNGKPMF
+210 
-217 RASYSILQDE
+217 
-227 LFNYM
+227 
-232 TEQGFKGFQ
+232 
-241 RGEYGSTAEH
+241 
-251 LTSLQYQIKQDK
+251 
-263 ERLEKL
+263 
-269 QQRIQKEQVKYEP
+269 
-282 ARHISKTLNEIDGMG
+282 
-297 QKTFTGKMAIS
+297 
-308 KEDYSQLTALAKE
+308 
-321 GITSRAEIKSL
+321 
-332 EQNANYY
+332 
-339 RQKYFDSA
+339 
-347 NALERMKTKY
+347 
-357 NELKEKCKPFLEAL
+357 
-371 EHFPDGQDVIRSFE
+371 PDGQDVIRSFE

-606 SYVFN
+606 SYGFN

-644 DPSYQEPKEDSH
+644 EPSYQEPKEDSH

-837 EAKETKETKETVIS
+837 EAKETVIS

-908 THVLGVE
+908 THALGVE

-921 SGGEDRSKNDKND
+921 SGGEDRSKND
-934 GNDEHDENDEKNEE
+934 ENEE
-948 TLSNETDEKNSNENK
+948 NNKENK
-963 ENGKESKEKVE
+963 ENVE

-983 ETVNSDDLTDSKND
+983 DSTDSKND
-997 GNDHTSNQHV
+997 VNDNASNQHDS
-1007 GTNSNENASK
+1007 TNSNENANK
-1017 NYVNQSNTIPT
+1017 NYVNRSNTIPT

-1035 SSVTVILLAVIML
+1035 SSITVILLAVITL

-1059 SAIVPKHGRMSTGAR
+1059 SSIVPKHGRMSGGAR
-1074 HSEIPPM
+1074 HGGIPPM
-1081 RRRLVQ
+1081 RRRLVK

>member
-1 MAKNNKADMSCARVK
+1 METYLGKHTNFSCANKLRNLMKQKNIRKMLALFTSAVLVPSVLCSQIAMGSVDKLTGYYYKKSNTVEWLSEKIARLRLGPVTDKWEGRKNSIFCMESSVFIDYKGNIKQMNGEDYRIAANIIKTHNNNDDDLTQAALAFMIHNHFDINQDRWKEAVENGFVDVETETLRNKADKLWQQGVKETPVKAVLKNDYTKGKRIGVMHISLQNSNGDSLGGVPIKVKSSNNLIKFANGSESFEGKSKKEGLDITWNALDAGNARIE
-16 KYTASDVSKAER
+16 VSFNAPKAER
-28 HNERKNETY
+28 
-37 ENMNVIEERIPFN
+37 
-50 VHFKKPFAPTYME
+50 
-63 QLKQMETN
+63 
-71 GLVSLRGLRKDATL
+71 L
-85 FNEIVIDVNTMY
+85 F
-97 FERNGGYE
+97 
-105 YAKQFYE
+105 
-112 EAYHFIEEKF
+112 
-122 GADNVI
+122 
-128 SAVMHADEINV
+128 S
-139 AATEELGKEV
+139 
-149 YHYHLHAMVL
+149 
-159 PVVEKEI
+159 
-166 LWSKRCKDEKLRGTV
+166 
-181 KEVVNQISH
+181 
-190 SKKWKSDIPLTD
+190 
-202 EKGNPLLR
+202 
-210 KNGKPMF
+210 
-217 RASYSILQDE
+217 
-227 LFNYM
+227 
-232 TEQGFKGFQ
+232 
-241 RGEYGSTAEH
+241 
-251 LTSLQYQIKQDK
+251 
-263 ERLEKL
+263 
-269 QQRIQKEQVKYEP
+269 
-282 ARHISKTLNEIDGMG
+282 
-297 QKTFTGKMAIS
+297 
-308 KEDYSQLTALAKE
+308 
-321 GITSRAEIKSL
+321 
-332 EQNANYY
+332 
-339 RQKYFDSA
+339 
-347 NALERMKTKY
+347 
-357 NELKEKCKPFLEAL
+357 
-371 EHFPDGQDVIRSFE
+371 PDGQDVIRSFE

-606 SYVFN
+606 SYGFN

-644 DPSYQEPKEDSH
+644 EPSYQEPKEDSH

-908 THVLGVE
+908 THALGVE

-921 SGGEDRSKNDKND
+921 SGGEDRSKND
-934 GNDEHDENDEKNEE
+934 ENEE
-948 TLSNETDEKNSNENK
+948 NNKENK
-963 ENGKESKEKVE
+963 ENVE

-983 ETVNSDDLTDSKND
+983 DSTDSKND
-997 GNDHTSNQHV
+997 VNDNASNQHDS
-1007 GTNSNENASK
+1007 TNSNENANK
-1017 NYVNQSNTIPT
+1017 NYVNRSNTIPT

-1035 SSVTVILLAVIML
+1035 SSITVILLAVITL

-1059 SAIVPKHGRMSTGAR
+1059 SSIVPKHGRMSGGAR
-1074 HSEIPPM
+1074 HGGISPM
-1081 RRRLVQ
+1081 RRRLVK

>member
-1 MAKNNKADMSCARVK
+1 METYLGKHTNFSCANKLRNLMKQKNIRKMLALFTSAVLVPSVLCSQIAMGSVDKLTGYYYKKSNTVEWLSEKIARLRLGPVTDKWEGRKNSIFCMESSVFIDYKGNIKQMNGEDYRIAANIIKTHNNNDDDLTQAALAFMIHNHFDINQDRWKEAVENGFVDVETETLRNKADKLWQQGVKETPVKAVLKNDYTKGKRIGVMHISLQNSNGDSLGGVPIKVKSSNNLIKFANGSESFEGKSKKEGLDITWNALDAGNARIE
-16 KYTASDVSKAER
+16 VSFNAPKAER
-28 HNERKNETY
+28 
-37 ENMNVIEERIPFN
+37 
-50 VHFKKPFAPTYME
+50 
-63 QLKQMETN
+63 
-71 GLVSLRGLRKDATL
+71 L
-85 FNEIVIDVNTMY
+85 F
-97 FERNGGYE
+97 
-105 YAKQFYE
+105 
-112 EAYHFIEEKF
+112 
-122 GADNVI
+122 
-128 SAVMHADEINV
+128 S
-139 AATEELGKEV
+139 
-149 YHYHLHAMVL
+149 
-159 PVVEKEI
+159 
-166 LWSKRCKDEKLRGTV
+166 
-181 KEVVNQISH
+181 
-190 SKKWKSDIPLTD
+190 
-202 EKGNPLLR
+202 
-210 KNGKPMF
+210 
-217 RASYSILQDE
+217 
-227 LFNYM
+227 
-232 TEQGFKGFQ
+232 
-241 RGEYGSTAEH
+241 
-251 LTSLQYQIKQDK
+251 
-263 ERLEKL
+263 
-269 QQRIQKEQVKYEP
+269 
-282 ARHISKTLNEIDGMG
+282 
-297 QKTFTGKMAIS
+297 
-308 KEDYSQLTALAKE
+308 
-321 GITSRAEIKSL
+321 
-332 EQNANYY
+332 
-339 RQKYFDSA
+339 
-347 NALERMKTKY
+347 
-357 NELKEKCKPFLEAL
+357 
-371 EHFPDGQDVIRSFE
+371 PDGQDVIRSFE

-606 SYVFN
+606 SYGFN

-644 DPSYQEPKEDSH
+644 EPSYQEPKEDSH

-908 THVLGVE
+908 THALGVE
-915 GETVQV
+915 GETAQV
-921 SGGEDRSKNDKND
+921 SGGEDRSKND
-934 GNDEHDENDEKNEE
+934 ENEE
-948 TLSNETDEKNSNENK
+948 NNKENK
-963 ENGKESKEKVE
+963 ENVE

-983 ETVNSDDLTDSKND
+983 DSTDSKND
-997 GNDHTSNQHV
+997 VNDNASNQHDS
-1007 GTNSNENASK
+1007 TNSNENANK
-1017 NYVNQSNTIPT
+1017 NYVNRSNTIPT

-1035 SSVTVILLAVIML
+1035 SSITVILLAVITL

-1059 SAIVPKHGRMSTGAR
+1059 SSIVPKHGRMSGGAR
-1074 HSEIPPM
+1074 HGGIPPM
-1081 RRRLVQ
+1081 RRRLVK

>member
-1 MAKNNKADMSCARVK
+1 MYKRQVFIDYKGNIKQMNGEDYRIAANIIKTHNNNDDDLTQAALAFMIHNHFDINQDRWKEAVENGFVDVETETLRNKADKLWQQGVKETPVKAVLKNDYTKGKRIGVMHISLQNSNGDSLGGVPIKVKSSNNLIKFANGSESFEGKSKKEGLDITWNALDAGNARIE
-16 KYTASDVSKAER
+16 VSFNAPKAER
-28 HNERKNETY
+28 
-37 ENMNVIEERIPFN
+37 
-50 VHFKKPFAPTYME
+50 
-63 QLKQMETN
+63 
-71 GLVSLRGLRKDATL
+71 L
-85 FNEIVIDVNTMY
+85 F
-97 FERNGGYE
+97 
-105 YAKQFYE
+105 
-112 EAYHFIEEKF
+112 
-122 GADNVI
+122 
-128 SAVMHADEINV
+128 S
-139 AATEELGKEV
+139 
-149 YHYHLHAMVL
+149 
-159 PVVEKEI
+159 
-166 LWSKRCKDEKLRGTV
+166 
-181 KEVVNQISH
+181 
-190 SKKWKSDIPLTD
+190 
-202 EKGNPLLR
+202 
-210 KNGKPMF
+210 
-217 RASYSILQDE
+217 
-227 LFNYM
+227 
-232 TEQGFKGFQ
+232 
-241 RGEYGSTAEH
+241 
-251 LTSLQYQIKQDK
+251 
-263 ERLEKL
+263 
-269 QQRIQKEQVKYEP
+269 
-282 ARHISKTLNEIDGMG
+282 
-297 QKTFTGKMAIS
+297 
-308 KEDYSQLTALAKE
+308 
-321 GITSRAEIKSL
+321 
-332 EQNANYY
+332 
-339 RQKYFDSA
+339 
-347 NALERMKTKY
+347 
-357 NELKEKCKPFLEAL
+357 
-371 EHFPDGQDVIRSFE
+371 PDGQDVIRSFE

-606 SYVFN
+606 SYGFN

-644 DPSYQEPKEDSH
+644 EPSYQEPKEDSH

-908 THVLGVE
+908 THALGVE

-921 SGGEDRSKNDKND
+921 SGGEDRSKND
-934 GNDEHDENDEKNEE
+934 ENEE
-948 TLSNETDEKNSNENK
+948 NNKENK
-963 ENGKESKEKVE
+963 ENVE

-983 ETVNSDDLTDSKND
+983 DSTDSKND
-997 GNDHTSNQHV
+997 VNDNASNQHDS
-1007 GTNSNENASK
+1007 TNSNENANK
-1017 NYVNQSNTIPT
+1017 NYVNRSNTIPT

-1035 SSVTVILLAVIML
+1035 SSITVILLAVITL

-1059 SAIVPKHGRMSTGAR
+1059 SSIVPKHGRMSGGAR
-1074 HSEIPPM
+1074 HGGIPPM
-1081 RRRLVQ
+1081 RRRLVK

>member
-1 MAKNNKADMSCARVK
+1 METYLGKHTNFSCANKLRNLMKQKNIRKMLALFTSAVLVPSVLCSQIAMGSVDKLTGYYYKKSNTVEWLSEKIARLRLGPVTDKWEGRKNSIFCMESSVFIDYKGNIKQMNGEDYRIAANIIKTHNNNDDDLTQAALAFMIHNHFDINQDRWKEAVENGFVDVETETLRNKADKLWQQGVKETPVKAVLKNDYTKGKRIGVMHISLQNSNGDSLGGVPIKVKSSNNLIKFANGSESFEGKSKKEGLDITWNALDAGNARIE
-16 KYTASDVSKAER
+16 VSFNAPKAER
-28 HNERKNETY
+28 
-37 ENMNVIEERIPFN
+37 
-50 VHFKKPFAPTYME
+50 
-63 QLKQMETN
+63 
-71 GLVSLRGLRKDATL
+71 L
-85 FNEIVIDVNTMY
+85 F
-97 FERNGGYE
+97 
-105 YAKQFYE
+105 
-112 EAYHFIEEKF
+112 
-122 GADNVI
+122 
-128 SAVMHADEINV
+128 S
-139 AATEELGKEV
+139 
-149 YHYHLHAMVL
+149 
-159 PVVEKEI
+159 
-166 LWSKRCKDEKLRGTV
+166 
-181 KEVVNQISH
+181 
-190 SKKWKSDIPLTD
+190 
-202 EKGNPLLR
+202 
-210 KNGKPMF
+210 
-217 RASYSILQDE
+217 
-227 LFNYM
+227 
-232 TEQGFKGFQ
+232 
-241 RGEYGSTAEH
+241 
-251 LTSLQYQIKQDK
+251 
-263 ERLEKL
+263 
-269 QQRIQKEQVKYEP
+269 
-282 ARHISKTLNEIDGMG
+282 
-297 QKTFTGKMAIS
+297 
-308 KEDYSQLTALAKE
+308 
-321 GITSRAEIKSL
+321 
-332 EQNANYY
+332 
-339 RQKYFDSA
+339 
-347 NALERMKTKY
+347 
-357 NELKEKCKPFLEAL
+357 
-371 EHFPDGQDVIRSFE
+371 PDGQDVIRSFE

-586 VNEITVRGL
+586 VNEVTVRGL

-606 SYVFN
+606 SYGFN

-644 DPSYQEPKEDSH
+644 EPSYQEPKEDSH

-908 THVLGVE
+908 THALGVE

-921 SGGEDRSKNDKND
+921 SGGEDRSKND
-934 GNDEHDENDEKNEE
+934 ENEE
-948 TLSNETDEKNSNENK
+948 NNKENK
-963 ENGKESKEKVE
+963 ENVE

-983 ETVNSDDLTDSKND
+983 DSTDSKND
-997 GNDHTSNQHV
+997 VNDNASNQHDS
-1007 GTNSNENASK
+1007 TNSNENANK
-1017 NYVNQSNTIPT
+1017 NYVNRSNTIPT

-1035 SSVTVILLAVIML
+1035 SSITVILLAVITL

-1059 SAIVPKHGRMSTGAR
+1059 SSIVPKHGRMSGGAR
-1074 HSEIPPM
+1074 HGGIPPM
-1081 RRRLVQ
+1081 RRRLVK

>member
-1 MAKNNKADMSCARVK
+1 MK
-16 KYTASDVSKAER
+16 KYGGKHNSARSDNNMRASMKRKTIRSLSAFFASIFVIPAIFCTQSALGYYDEPGVFYKVSDKIEWLKDHTLRTKLGPTPSYWGKKHISYCIESSVDFGRSSGDWKQELDKDYRIAAEMIKTSSNNDDLLTQTSIAFAMHDHFDLKKDEWKRAVDNGFEKISTEDLKKTSKKLWEEAENNTPMNLEVNQEYTSGKHAGVVQVIVKNIKNHVLKDVPIKIESENALVEFNDGKRSVELKSKDEIVNIPWKSKGNGTAKIKIVFLAPKAER
-28 HNERKNETY
+28 YYSPKH
-37 ENMNVIEERIPFN
+37 
-50 VHFKKPFAPTYME
+50 
-63 QLKQMETN
+63 Q
-71 GLVSLRGLRKDATL
+71 
-85 FNEIVIDVNTMY
+85 
-97 FERNGGYE
+97 
-105 YAKQFYE
+105 
-112 EAYHFIEEKF
+112 
-122 GADNVI
+122 
-128 SAVMHADEINV
+128 DEIRSIHD
-139 AATEELGKEV
+139 AE
-149 YHYHLHAMVL
+149 Y
-159 PVVEKEI
+159 
-166 LWSKRCKDEKLRGTV
+166 DET
-181 KEVVNQISH
+181 I
-190 SKKWKSDIPLTD
+190 
-202 EKGNPLLR
+202 
-210 KNGKPMF
+210 
-217 RASYSILQDE
+217 
-227 LFNYM
+227 
-232 TEQGFKGFQ
+232 
-241 RGEYGSTAEH
+241 
-251 LTSLQYQIKQDK
+251 
-263 ERLEKL
+263 
-269 QQRIQKEQVKYEP
+269 
-282 ARHISKTLNEIDGMG
+282 
-297 QKTFTGKMAIS
+297 
-308 KEDYSQLTALAKE
+308 
-321 GITSRAEIKSL
+321 
-332 EQNANYY
+332 
-339 RQKYFDSA
+339 
-347 NALERMKTKY
+347 
-357 NELKEKCKPFLEAL
+357 
-371 EHFPDGQDVIRSFE
+371 
-385 NTWYPQDFSFGVEK
+385 SFGVK
-399 TFQPLLKSK
+399 DSFQPTLTSK
-408 ISKHELRAGEQ
+408 VAKHELRVGEK
-419 VDSTVTSSV
+419 VDSTITSGV
-428 AGNDSW
+428 QAKDSW
-434 PENVRLRAQ
+434 PNGVTLHAQ
-443 GYYFVGSAE
+443 GYYFVGSAK
-452 DILHIQQRNSG
+452 DILQIRQRNNG
-463 ESAKEYLNRMRSMP
+463 ESAVQYLKRIRALP
-477 NLRQVAAAK
+477 DLRQVAASKADFSK
-486 ANFSNSGETIT
+486 ANESVN
-497 AVAKRANGDITASD
+497 AKAKRASGDISASD
-511 LDKAEAYKV
+511 LKEAEDYKV
-520 NDLEAGLFGTWVW
+520 ADNEAGLFGTWVW
-533 IISRDSQ
+533 IISRDAQ
-540 NKSDREFLKDD
+540 KKEDADKLDD
-551 VVQLFGSTDTTAV
+551 EVVKVFGSADSTSV
-564 HQATVSS
+564 YQSTVSS
-571 DIVAKQQTVGLNTEI
+571 DVVTKQKIVGIGTEI

-595 PETYGSFKGNN
+595 PETYGTFNGNE
-606 SYVFN
+606 SYGFN
-611 EDKKA
+611 GDKKA

-622 AGAGSENPT
+622 AGEGSEKST
-631 KKDNENYMPGSKG
+631 KKDNEKYMPGSKG
-644 DPSYQEPKEDSH
+644 EAAEQEPKEDAH
-656 HRLIAKWDVPAVN
+656 HRLIGNWEVPAVN
-669 GVYKIGNGNITLRP
+669 GVYKVGNGSITTRP
-683 IAGTDRST
+683 IDGVNRSSS
-691 TEPKVLENNVHIR
+691 EPKVLKDNVHIR

-739 ALVEPDVLTTPV
+739 ALVEPNALTTPV

-908 THVLGVE
+908 THALGVE

-934 GNDEHDENDEKNEE
+934 GNDEHDANDEKNEE
-948 TLSNETDEKNSNENK
+948 TLSNETDGKNSNENK

-1081 RRRLVQ
+1081 RRRLVR

>member
-1 MAKNNKADMSCARVK
+1 METYLGKHTNFSCANKLRNLMKQKNIRKMLALFTSAVLVPSVLCSQIAMGSVDKLTGYYYKKSNTVEWLSEKIARLRLGPVTDKWEGRKNSIFCMESSVFIDYKGNIKQMNGEDYRIAANIIKTHNNNDDDLTQAALAFMIHNHFDINQDRWKEAVENGFVDVETETLRNKADKLWQQGVKETPVKAVLKNDYTKGKRIGVMHISLQNSNGDSLGGVPIKVKSSNNLIKFANGSESFEGKSKKEGLDITWNALDAGNARIE
-16 KYTASDVSKAER
+16 VSFNAPKAER
-28 HNERKNETY
+28 
-37 ENMNVIEERIPFN
+37 
-50 VHFKKPFAPTYME
+50 
-63 QLKQMETN
+63 
-71 GLVSLRGLRKDATL
+71 L
-85 FNEIVIDVNTMY
+85 F
-97 FERNGGYE
+97 
-105 YAKQFYE
+105 
-112 EAYHFIEEKF
+112 
-122 GADNVI
+122 
-128 SAVMHADEINV
+128 S
-139 AATEELGKEV
+139 
-149 YHYHLHAMVL
+149 
-159 PVVEKEI
+159 
-166 LWSKRCKDEKLRGTV
+166 
-181 KEVVNQISH
+181 
-190 SKKWKSDIPLTD
+190 
-202 EKGNPLLR
+202 
-210 KNGKPMF
+210 
-217 RASYSILQDE
+217 
-227 LFNYM
+227 
-232 TEQGFKGFQ
+232 
-241 RGEYGSTAEH
+241 
-251 LTSLQYQIKQDK
+251 
-263 ERLEKL
+263 
-269 QQRIQKEQVKYEP
+269 
-282 ARHISKTLNEIDGMG
+282 
-297 QKTFTGKMAIS
+297 
-308 KEDYSQLTALAKE
+308 
-321 GITSRAEIKSL
+321 
-332 EQNANYY
+332 
-339 RQKYFDSA
+339 
-347 NALERMKTKY
+347 
-357 NELKEKCKPFLEAL
+357 
-371 EHFPDGQDVIRSFE
+371 PDGQDVIRSFE

-606 SYVFN
+606 SYGFN

-644 DPSYQEPKEDSH
+644 EPSYQEPKEDSH

-908 THVLGVE
+908 THALGVE

-921 SGGEDRSKNDKND
+921 SGGEDRSKND
-934 GNDEHDENDEKNEE
+934 ENEE
-948 TLSNETDEKNSNENK
+948 NNKENK
-963 ENGKESKEKVE
+963 ENVE

-983 ETVNSDDLTDSKND
+983 ETAGSDDSTDSKND
-997 GNDHTSNQHV
+997 VNDNASNQHDS
-1007 GTNSNENASK
+1007 TNSNENANK
-1017 NYVNQSNTIPT
+1017 NYVNRSNTIPT

-1035 SSVTVILLAVIML
+1035 SSVTVILLAVITL

-1059 SAIVPKHGRMSTGAR
+1059 SSIVPKHGRMSGGAR
-1074 HSEIPPM
+1074 HGGIPPM
-1081 RRRLVQ
+1081 RRRLVK

>member
-1 MAKNNKADMSCARVK
+1 METYLGKHTNFSCANKLRNLMKQKNIRKMLALFTSAVLVPSVLCSQIAMGSVDKLTGYYYKKSNTVEWLSEKIARLRLGPVTDKWEGRKNSIFCMESSVFIDYKGNIKQMNGEDYRIAANIIKTHNNNDDDLTQAALAFMIHNHFDINQDRWKEAVENGFVDVETETLRNKADKLWQQGVKETPVKAVLKNDYTKGKRIGVMHISLQNSNGDSLGGVPIKVKSSNNLIKFANGSESFEGKSKKEGLDITWNALDAGNARIE
-16 KYTASDVSKAER
+16 VSFNAPKAER
-28 HNERKNETY
+28 
-37 ENMNVIEERIPFN
+37 
-50 VHFKKPFAPTYME
+50 
-63 QLKQMETN
+63 
-71 GLVSLRGLRKDATL
+71 L
-85 FNEIVIDVNTMY
+85 F
-97 FERNGGYE
+97 
-105 YAKQFYE
+105 
-112 EAYHFIEEKF
+112 
-122 GADNVI
+122 
-128 SAVMHADEINV
+128 S
-139 AATEELGKEV
+139 
-149 YHYHLHAMVL
+149 
-159 PVVEKEI
+159 
-166 LWSKRCKDEKLRGTV
+166 
-181 KEVVNQISH
+181 
-190 SKKWKSDIPLTD
+190 
-202 EKGNPLLR
+202 
-210 KNGKPMF
+210 
-217 RASYSILQDE
+217 
-227 LFNYM
+227 
-232 TEQGFKGFQ
+232 
-241 RGEYGSTAEH
+241 
-251 LTSLQYQIKQDK
+251 
-263 ERLEKL
+263 
-269 QQRIQKEQVKYEP
+269 
-282 ARHISKTLNEIDGMG
+282 
-297 QKTFTGKMAIS
+297 
-308 KEDYSQLTALAKE
+308 
-321 GITSRAEIKSL
+321 
-332 EQNANYY
+332 
-339 RQKYFDSA
+339 
-347 NALERMKTKY
+347 
-357 NELKEKCKPFLEAL
+357 
-371 EHFPDGQDVIRSFE
+371 PDGQDVIRSFE

-606 SYVFN
+606 SYGFN

-644 DPSYQEPKEDSH
+644 EPSYQEPKEDSH

-851 AEIEKKM
+851 AEIEKKCL
-858 PQSRVNITNKQAEES
+858 N
-873 KKSSISV
+873 
-880 SSADITLDHEGTV
+880 
-893 YWKAEVYDAQGNPLA
+893 LA
-908 THVLGVE
+908 
-915 GETVQV
+915 
-921 SGGEDRSKNDKND
+921 
-934 GNDEHDENDEKNEE
+934 
-948 TLSNETDEKNSNENK
+948 
-963 ENGKESKEKVE
+963 
-974 ENHSKTGSD
+974 
-983 ETVNSDDLTDSKND
+983 
-997 GNDHTSNQHV
+997 
-1007 GTNSNENASK
+1007 
-1017 NYVNQSNTIPT
+1017 
-1028 SLAVTGA
+1028 
-1035 SSVTVILLAVIML
+1035 
-1048 TFASGLSLGRF
+1048 
-1059 SAIVPKHGRMSTGAR
+1059 
-1074 HSEIPPM
+1074 
-1081 RRRLVQ
+1081 

>member
-1 MAKNNKADMSCARVK
+1 METYLGKHTNFSCANKLRNLMKQKNIRKMLALFTSAVLVPSVLCSQIAMGSVDKLTGYYYKKSNTVEWLSEKIARLRLGPVTDKWEGRKNSIFCMESSVFIDYKGNIKQMNGEDYRIAANIIKTHNNNDDDLTQAALAFMIHNHFDINQDRWKEAVENGFVDVETETLRNKADKLWQQGVKETPVKAVLKNDYTKGKRIGVMHISLQNSNGDSLGGVPIKVKSSNNLIKFANGSESFEGKSKKEGLDITWNALDAGNARIE
-16 KYTASDVSKAER
+16 VSFNAPKAER
-28 HNERKNETY
+28 
-37 ENMNVIEERIPFN
+37 
-50 VHFKKPFAPTYME
+50 
-63 QLKQMETN
+63 
-71 GLVSLRGLRKDATL
+71 L
-85 FNEIVIDVNTMY
+85 F
-97 FERNGGYE
+97 
-105 YAKQFYE
+105 
-112 EAYHFIEEKF
+112 
-122 GADNVI
+122 
-128 SAVMHADEINV
+128 S
-139 AATEELGKEV
+139 
-149 YHYHLHAMVL
+149 
-159 PVVEKEI
+159 
-166 LWSKRCKDEKLRGTV
+166 
-181 KEVVNQISH
+181 
-190 SKKWKSDIPLTD
+190 
-202 EKGNPLLR
+202 
-210 KNGKPMF
+210 
-217 RASYSILQDE
+217 
-227 LFNYM
+227 
-232 TEQGFKGFQ
+232 
-241 RGEYGSTAEH
+241 
-251 LTSLQYQIKQDK
+251 
-263 ERLEKL
+263 
-269 QQRIQKEQVKYEP
+269 
-282 ARHISKTLNEIDGMG
+282 
-297 QKTFTGKMAIS
+297 
-308 KEDYSQLTALAKE
+308 
-321 GITSRAEIKSL
+321 
-332 EQNANYY
+332 
-339 RQKYFDSA
+339 
-347 NALERMKTKY
+347 
-357 NELKEKCKPFLEAL
+357 
-371 EHFPDGQDVIRSFE
+371 PDGQDVIRSFE

-497 AVAKRANGDITASD
+497 AVAKRANGDITSSD

-606 SYVFN
+606 SYGFN

-644 DPSYQEPKEDSH
+644 EPSYQEPKEDSH

-908 THVLGVE
+908 THALGVE

-921 SGGEDRSKNDKND
+921 SGGEDRSKND
-934 GNDEHDENDEKNEE
+934 ENEE
-948 TLSNETDEKNSNENK
+948 NNKENK
-963 ENGKESKEKVE
+963 ENVE

-983 ETVNSDDLTDSKND
+983 ETARSDDSTDSKND
-997 GNDHTSNQHV
+997 VNDNASNQHDS
-1007 GTNSNENASK
+1007 TNSNENANK
-1017 NYVNQSNTIPT
+1017 NYVNRSNTIPT

-1035 SSVTVILLAVIML
+1035 SSITVILLAVITL

-1059 SAIVPKHGRMSTGAR
+1059 SSIVPKHGRMSGGAR
-1074 HSEIPPM
+1074 HGGIPPM
-1081 RRRLVQ
+1081 RRRLVK

>member
-1 MAKNNKADMSCARVK
+1 METYLGKHTNFSCANKLRNLMKQKNIRKMLALFTSAVLVPSVLCSQIAMGSVDKLTGYYYKKSNTVEWLSEKIARLRLGPVTDKWEGRKNSIFCMESSVFIDYKGNIKQMNGEDYRIAANIIKTHNNNDDDLTQAALAFMIHNHFDINQDRWKEAVENGFVDVETETLRNKADKLWQQGVKETPVKAVLKNDYTKGKRIGVMHISLQNSNGDSLGGVPIKVKSSNNLIKFANGSESFEGKSKKEGLDITWNALDAGNARIE
-16 KYTASDVSKAER
+16 VSFNAPKAER
-28 HNERKNETY
+28 
-37 ENMNVIEERIPFN
+37 
-50 VHFKKPFAPTYME
+50 
-63 QLKQMETN
+63 
-71 GLVSLRGLRKDATL
+71 L
-85 FNEIVIDVNTMY
+85 F
-97 FERNGGYE
+97 
-105 YAKQFYE
+105 
-112 EAYHFIEEKF
+112 
-122 GADNVI
+122 
-128 SAVMHADEINV
+128 S
-139 AATEELGKEV
+139 
-149 YHYHLHAMVL
+149 
-159 PVVEKEI
+159 
-166 LWSKRCKDEKLRGTV
+166 
-181 KEVVNQISH
+181 
-190 SKKWKSDIPLTD
+190 
-202 EKGNPLLR
+202 
-210 KNGKPMF
+210 
-217 RASYSILQDE
+217 
-227 LFNYM
+227 
-232 TEQGFKGFQ
+232 
-241 RGEYGSTAEH
+241 
-251 LTSLQYQIKQDK
+251 
-263 ERLEKL
+263 
-269 QQRIQKEQVKYEP
+269 
-282 ARHISKTLNEIDGMG
+282 
-297 QKTFTGKMAIS
+297 
-308 KEDYSQLTALAKE
+308 
-321 GITSRAEIKSL
+321 
-332 EQNANYY
+332 
-339 RQKYFDSA
+339 
-347 NALERMKTKY
+347 
-357 NELKEKCKPFLEAL
+357 
-371 EHFPDGQDVIRSFE
+371 PDGQDVIRSFE

-606 SYVFN
+606 SYGFN

-644 DPSYQEPKEDSH
+644 EPSYQEPKEDSH

-812 DAKNGDAKNGS
+812 S

-908 THVLGVE
+908 THALGVE

-921 SGGEDRSKNDKND
+921 SGGEDRSKND
-934 GNDEHDENDEKNEE
+934 ENEE
-948 TLSNETDEKNSNENK
+948 NNKENK
-963 ENGKESKEKVE
+963 ENVE

-983 ETVNSDDLTDSKND
+983 DSTDSKND
-997 GNDHTSNQHV
+997 VNDNASNQHDS
-1007 GTNSNENASK
+1007 TNSNENANK
-1017 NYVNQSNTIPT
+1017 NYVNRSNTIPT

-1035 SSVTVILLAVIML
+1035 SSITVILLAVITL

-1059 SAIVPKHGRMSTGAR
+1059 SSIVPKHGRMSGGAR
-1074 HSEIPPM
+1074 HGGIPPM
-1081 RRRLVQ
+1081 RRRLVK

>member
-1 MAKNNKADMSCARVK
+1 METYLGKHTNFSCANKLRNLMKQKNIRKMLALFTSAVLVPSVLCSQIAMGSVDKLTGYYYKKSNTVEWLSEKIARLRLGPVTDKWEGRKNSIFCMESSVFIDYKGNIKQMNGEDYRIAANIIKTHNNNDDDLTQAALAFMIHNHFDINQDRWKEAVENGFVDVETETLRNKADKLWQQGVKETPVKAVLKNDYTKGKRIGVMHISLQNSNGDSLGGVPIKVKSSNNLIKFANGSESFEGKSKKEGLDITWNALDAGNARIE
-16 KYTASDVSKAER
+16 VSFNAPKAER
-28 HNERKNETY
+28 
-37 ENMNVIEERIPFN
+37 
-50 VHFKKPFAPTYME
+50 
-63 QLKQMETN
+63 
-71 GLVSLRGLRKDATL
+71 L
-85 FNEIVIDVNTMY
+85 F
-97 FERNGGYE
+97 
-105 YAKQFYE
+105 
-112 EAYHFIEEKF
+112 
-122 GADNVI
+122 
-128 SAVMHADEINV
+128 S
-139 AATEELGKEV
+139 
-149 YHYHLHAMVL
+149 
-159 PVVEKEI
+159 
-166 LWSKRCKDEKLRGTV
+166 
-181 KEVVNQISH
+181 
-190 SKKWKSDIPLTD
+190 
-202 EKGNPLLR
+202 
-210 KNGKPMF
+210 
-217 RASYSILQDE
+217 
-227 LFNYM
+227 
-232 TEQGFKGFQ
+232 
-241 RGEYGSTAEH
+241 
-251 LTSLQYQIKQDK
+251 
-263 ERLEKL
+263 
-269 QQRIQKEQVKYEP
+269 
-282 ARHISKTLNEIDGMG
+282 
-297 QKTFTGKMAIS
+297 
-308 KEDYSQLTALAKE
+308 
-321 GITSRAEIKSL
+321 
-332 EQNANYY
+332 
-339 RQKYFDSA
+339 
-347 NALERMKTKY
+347 
-357 NELKEKCKPFLEAL
+357 
-371 EHFPDGQDVIRSFE
+371 PDGQDVIRSFE

-606 SYVFN
+606 SYGFN

-631 KKDNENYMPGSKG
+631 KKDNENYIPGSKG
-644 DPSYQEPKEDSH
+644 EPSYQEPKEDSH

-812 DAKNGDAKNGS
+812 DAKNGDAKKGS

-908 THVLGVE
+908 THALGVE

-921 SGGEDRSKNDKND
+921 SGGEDRSKND
-934 GNDEHDENDEKNEE
+934 ENEE
-948 TLSNETDEKNSNENK
+948 NNKENK
-963 ENGKESKEKVE
+963 ENVE

-983 ETVNSDDLTDSKND
+983 DSTDSKND
-997 GNDHTSNQHV
+997 VNDNASNQHDS
-1007 GTNSNENASK
+1007 TNSNENANK

-1035 SSVTVILLAVIML
+1035 SSITVILLAVITL

-1059 SAIVPKHGRMSTGAR
+1059 SSIVPKHGRMSGGAR
-1074 HSEIPPM
+1074 HGGIPPM
-1081 RRRLVQ
+1081 RRRLVK

>member
-1 MAKNNKADMSCARVK
+1 METYLGKHTNFSCANKLRNLMKQKNIRKMLALFTSAVLVPSVLCSQIAMGSVDKLTGYYYKKSNTVEWLSEKIARLRLGPVTDKWEGRKNSIFCMESSVFIDYKGNIKQMNGEDYRIAANIIKTHNNNDDDLTQAALAFMIHNHFDINQDRWKEAVENGFVDVETETLRNKADKLWQQGVKETPVKAVLKNDYTKGKRIGVMHISLQNSNGDSLGGVPIKVKSSNNLIKFANGSESFEGKSKKEGLDITWNALDAGNARIE
-16 KYTASDVSKAER
+16 VSFNAPKAER
-28 HNERKNETY
+28 
-37 ENMNVIEERIPFN
+37 
-50 VHFKKPFAPTYME
+50 
-63 QLKQMETN
+63 
-71 GLVSLRGLRKDATL
+71 L
-85 FNEIVIDVNTMY
+85 F
-97 FERNGGYE
+97 
-105 YAKQFYE
+105 
-112 EAYHFIEEKF
+112 
-122 GADNVI
+122 
-128 SAVMHADEINV
+128 S
-139 AATEELGKEV
+139 
-149 YHYHLHAMVL
+149 
-159 PVVEKEI
+159 
-166 LWSKRCKDEKLRGTV
+166 
-181 KEVVNQISH
+181 
-190 SKKWKSDIPLTD
+190 
-202 EKGNPLLR
+202 
-210 KNGKPMF
+210 
-217 RASYSILQDE
+217 
-227 LFNYM
+227 
-232 TEQGFKGFQ
+232 
-241 RGEYGSTAEH
+241 
-251 LTSLQYQIKQDK
+251 
-263 ERLEKL
+263 
-269 QQRIQKEQVKYEP
+269 
-282 ARHISKTLNEIDGMG
+282 
-297 QKTFTGKMAIS
+297 
-308 KEDYSQLTALAKE
+308 
-321 GITSRAEIKSL
+321 
-332 EQNANYY
+332 
-339 RQKYFDSA
+339 
-347 NALERMKTKY
+347 
-357 NELKEKCKPFLEAL
+357 
-371 EHFPDGQDVIRSFE
+371 PDGQDVIRSFE

-606 SYVFN
+606 SYGFN

-644 DPSYQEPKEDSH
+644 EPSYQEPKEDSH

-851 AEIEKKM
+851 AGIEKKM

-908 THVLGVE
+908 THALGVE

-921 SGGEDRSKNDKND
+921 SGGEDRSKND
-934 GNDEHDENDEKNEE
+934 ENDENEE
-948 TLSNETDEKNSNENK
+948 NNKENK
-963 ENGKESKEKVE
+963 ENVE

-983 ETVNSDDLTDSKND
+983 ETARSDDSTDSKND
-997 GNDHTSNQHV
+997 VNDNASNQHDS
-1007 GTNSNENASK
+1007 TNSNENANK

-1035 SSVTVILLAVIML
+1035 SSVTVILLAVITL

-1059 SAIVPKHGRMSTGAR
+1059 SSIVPKHGRMSGGAR
-1074 HSEIPPM
+1074 HGGIPPM
-1081 RRRLVQ
+1081 RRRLVK

>member
-1 MAKNNKADMSCARVK
+1 METYLGKHTNFSCANKLRNLMKQKNIRKMLALFTSAVLVPSVLCSQIAMGSVDKLTGYYYKKSNTVEWLSEKIARLRLGPVTDKWEGRKNSIFCMESSVFIDYKGNIKQMNGEDYRIAANIIKTHNNNDDDLTQAALAFMIHNHFDINQDRWKEAVENGFVDVETETLRNKADKLWQQGVKETPVKAVLKNDYTKGKRIGVMHISLQNSNGDSLGGVPIKVKSSNNLIKFANGSESFEGKSKKEGLDITWNALDAGNARIE
-16 KYTASDVSKAER
+16 VSFNAPKAER
-28 HNERKNETY
+28 
-37 ENMNVIEERIPFN
+37 
-50 VHFKKPFAPTYME
+50 
-63 QLKQMETN
+63 
-71 GLVSLRGLRKDATL
+71 L
-85 FNEIVIDVNTMY
+85 F
-97 FERNGGYE
+97 
-105 YAKQFYE
+105 
-112 EAYHFIEEKF
+112 
-122 GADNVI
+122 
-128 SAVMHADEINV
+128 S
-139 AATEELGKEV
+139 
-149 YHYHLHAMVL
+149 
-159 PVVEKEI
+159 
-166 LWSKRCKDEKLRGTV
+166 
-181 KEVVNQISH
+181 
-190 SKKWKSDIPLTD
+190 
-202 EKGNPLLR
+202 
-210 KNGKPMF
+210 
-217 RASYSILQDE
+217 
-227 LFNYM
+227 
-232 TEQGFKGFQ
+232 
-241 RGEYGSTAEH
+241 
-251 LTSLQYQIKQDK
+251 
-263 ERLEKL
+263 
-269 QQRIQKEQVKYEP
+269 
-282 ARHISKTLNEIDGMG
+282 
-297 QKTFTGKMAIS
+297 
-308 KEDYSQLTALAKE
+308 
-321 GITSRAEIKSL
+321 
-332 EQNANYY
+332 
-339 RQKYFDSA
+339 
-347 NALERMKTKY
+347 
-357 NELKEKCKPFLEAL
+357 
-371 EHFPDGQDVIRSFE
+371 PDGQDVIRSFE

-606 SYVFN
+606 SYGFN

-644 DPSYQEPKEDSH
+644 EPSYQEPKEDSH
-656 HRLIAKWDVPAVN
+656 HRLVAKWDVPAVN

-908 THVLGVE
+908 THALGVE

-921 SGGEDRSKNDKND
+921 SGGEDRSKND
-934 GNDEHDENDEKNEE
+934 ENEE
-948 TLSNETDEKNSNENK
+948 NNKENK
-963 ENGKESKEKVE
+963 ENVE

-983 ETVNSDDLTDSKND
+983 DSTDSKND
-997 GNDHTSNQHV
+997 VNDNASNQHDS
-1007 GTNSNENASK
+1007 TNSNENANK
-1017 NYVNQSNTIPT
+1017 NYVNRSNTIPT

-1035 SSVTVILLAVIML
+1035 SSITVILLAVITL

-1059 SAIVPKHGRMSTGAR
+1059 SSIVPKHGRMSGGAR
-1074 HSEIPPM
+1074 HGGIPPM
-1081 RRRLVQ
+1081 RRRLVK

>member
-1 MAKNNKADMSCARVK
+1 METYLGKHTNFSCANKLRNLMKQKNIRKMLALFTSAVLVPSVLCSQIAMGSVDKLTGYYYKKSNTVEWLSEKIARLRLGPVTDKWEGRKNSIFCMESSVFIDYKGNIKQMNGEDYRIAANIIKTHNNNDDDLTQAALAFMIHNHFDINQDRWKEAVENGFVDVETETLRNKADKLWQQGVKETPVKAVLKNDYTKGKRIGVMHISLQNSNGDSLGGVPIKVKSSNNLIKFANGSESFEGKSKKEGLDITWNALDAGNARIE
-16 KYTASDVSKAER
+16 VSFNAPKAER
-28 HNERKNETY
+28 
-37 ENMNVIEERIPFN
+37 
-50 VHFKKPFAPTYME
+50 
-63 QLKQMETN
+63 
-71 GLVSLRGLRKDATL
+71 L
-85 FNEIVIDVNTMY
+85 F
-97 FERNGGYE
+97 
-105 YAKQFYE
+105 
-112 EAYHFIEEKF
+112 
-122 GADNVI
+122 
-128 SAVMHADEINV
+128 S
-139 AATEELGKEV
+139 
-149 YHYHLHAMVL
+149 
-159 PVVEKEI
+159 
-166 LWSKRCKDEKLRGTV
+166 
-181 KEVVNQISH
+181 
-190 SKKWKSDIPLTD
+190 
-202 EKGNPLLR
+202 
-210 KNGKPMF
+210 
-217 RASYSILQDE
+217 
-227 LFNYM
+227 
-232 TEQGFKGFQ
+232 
-241 RGEYGSTAEH
+241 
-251 LTSLQYQIKQDK
+251 
-263 ERLEKL
+263 
-269 QQRIQKEQVKYEP
+269 
-282 ARHISKTLNEIDGMG
+282 
-297 QKTFTGKMAIS
+297 
-308 KEDYSQLTALAKE
+308 
-321 GITSRAEIKSL
+321 
-332 EQNANYY
+332 
-339 RQKYFDSA
+339 
-347 NALERMKTKY
+347 
-357 NELKEKCKPFLEAL
+357 
-371 EHFPDGQDVIRSFE
+371 PDGQDVIRSFE

-586 VNEITVRGL
+586 VNEITVSGL

-606 SYVFN
+606 SYGFN

-644 DPSYQEPKEDSH
+644 EPSYQEPKEDSH

-908 THVLGVE
+908 THALGVE

-921 SGGEDRSKNDKND
+921 SGGEDRSKND
-934 GNDEHDENDEKNEE
+934 ENEE
-948 TLSNETDEKNSNENK
+948 NNKENK
-963 ENGKESKEKVE
+963 ENVE

-983 ETVNSDDLTDSKND
+983 DSTDSKND
-997 GNDHTSNQHV
+997 VNDNASNQHDS
-1007 GTNSNENASK
+1007 TNSNENANK
-1017 NYVNQSNTIPT
+1017 NYVNRSNTIPT

-1035 SSVTVILLAVIML
+1035 SSITVILLAVITL

-1059 SAIVPKHGRMSTGAR
+1059 SSIVPKHGRMSGGAR
-1074 HSEIPPM
+1074 HGGIPPM
-1081 RRRLVQ
+1081 RRRLVK

>member
-1 MAKNNKADMSCARVK
+1 METYLGKHTNFSCANKLRNLMKQKNIRKMLALFTSAVLVPSVLCSQIAMGSVDKLTGYYYKKSNTVEWLSEKIARLRLGPVTDKWEGRKNSIFCMESSVFIDYKGNIKQMNGEDYRIAANIIKTHNNNDDDLTQAALAFMIHNHFDINQDRWKEAVENGFVDVETETLRNKADKLWQQGVKETPVKAVLKNDYTKGKRIGVMHISLQNSNGDSLGGVPIKVKSSNNLIKFANGSESFEGKSKKEGLDITWNALDAGNARIE
-16 KYTASDVSKAER
+16 VSFNAPKAER
-28 HNERKNETY
+28 
-37 ENMNVIEERIPFN
+37 
-50 VHFKKPFAPTYME
+50 
-63 QLKQMETN
+63 
-71 GLVSLRGLRKDATL
+71 L
-85 FNEIVIDVNTMY
+85 F
-97 FERNGGYE
+97 
-105 YAKQFYE
+105 
-112 EAYHFIEEKF
+112 
-122 GADNVI
+122 
-128 SAVMHADEINV
+128 S
-139 AATEELGKEV
+139 
-149 YHYHLHAMVL
+149 
-159 PVVEKEI
+159 
-166 LWSKRCKDEKLRGTV
+166 
-181 KEVVNQISH
+181 
-190 SKKWKSDIPLTD
+190 
-202 EKGNPLLR
+202 
-210 KNGKPMF
+210 
-217 RASYSILQDE
+217 
-227 LFNYM
+227 
-232 TEQGFKGFQ
+232 
-241 RGEYGSTAEH
+241 
-251 LTSLQYQIKQDK
+251 
-263 ERLEKL
+263 
-269 QQRIQKEQVKYEP
+269 
-282 ARHISKTLNEIDGMG
+282 
-297 QKTFTGKMAIS
+297 
-308 KEDYSQLTALAKE
+308 
-321 GITSRAEIKSL
+321 
-332 EQNANYY
+332 
-339 RQKYFDSA
+339 
-347 NALERMKTKY
+347 
-357 NELKEKCKPFLEAL
+357 
-371 EHFPDGQDVIRSFE
+371 PDGQDVIRSFE

-497 AVAKRANGDITASD
+497 AVAKRANGDITSSD

-606 SYVFN
+606 SYGFN

-644 DPSYQEPKEDSH
+644 EPSYQEPKEDSH
-656 HRLIAKWDVPAVN
+656 HRLVAKWDVPAVN

-800 SNGAKC
+800 SSGAKC

-812 DAKNGDAKNGS
+812 DAKNGDAKKGS
-823 DSETKEIKKAKKAK
+823 DSETKEIKEAK

-851 AEIEKKM
+851 AGIEKKM

-908 THVLGVE
+908 THALGVE

-921 SGGEDRSKNDKND
+921 SGGEDRSKND
-934 GNDEHDENDEKNEE
+934 ENDENEE
-948 TLSNETDEKNSNENK
+948 NNKENK
-963 ENGKESKEKVE
+963 ENVE

-983 ETVNSDDLTDSKND
+983 ETARSDDSTDSKND
-997 GNDHTSNQHV
+997 VNDNASNQHDS
-1007 GTNSNENASK
+1007 TNSNENANK

-1035 SSVTVILLAVIML
+1035 SSVTVILLAVITL

-1059 SAIVPKHGRMSTGAR
+1059 SSIVPKHGRMSGGAR
-1074 HSEIPPM
+1074 HGGIPPM
-1081 RRRLVQ
+1081 RRRLVK

>member
-1 MAKNNKADMSCARVK
+1 METYLGKHTNFSCANKLRNLMKQKNIRKMLALFTSAVLVPSVLCSQIAMGSVDKLTGYYYKKSNTVEWLSEKIARLRLGPVTDKWEGRKNSIFCMESSVFIDYKGNIEQMNGEDYRIAANIIKTHNNNDDDLTQAALAFMIHNHFDINQDRWKEAVENGFVDVETETLRNKADKLWQQGVKETPVKAVLKNDYTKGKRIGVMHISLQNSNGDSLGGVPIKVKSSNNLIKFANGSESFEGKSKKEGLDITWNALDAGNARIE
-16 KYTASDVSKAER
+16 VSFNAPKAER
-28 HNERKNETY
+28 
-37 ENMNVIEERIPFN
+37 
-50 VHFKKPFAPTYME
+50 
-63 QLKQMETN
+63 
-71 GLVSLRGLRKDATL
+71 L
-85 FNEIVIDVNTMY
+85 F
-97 FERNGGYE
+97 
-105 YAKQFYE
+105 
-112 EAYHFIEEKF
+112 
-122 GADNVI
+122 
-128 SAVMHADEINV
+128 S
-139 AATEELGKEV
+139 
-149 YHYHLHAMVL
+149 
-159 PVVEKEI
+159 
-166 LWSKRCKDEKLRGTV
+166 
-181 KEVVNQISH
+181 
-190 SKKWKSDIPLTD
+190 
-202 EKGNPLLR
+202 
-210 KNGKPMF
+210 
-217 RASYSILQDE
+217 
-227 LFNYM
+227 
-232 TEQGFKGFQ
+232 
-241 RGEYGSTAEH
+241 
-251 LTSLQYQIKQDK
+251 
-263 ERLEKL
+263 
-269 QQRIQKEQVKYEP
+269 
-282 ARHISKTLNEIDGMG
+282 
-297 QKTFTGKMAIS
+297 
-308 KEDYSQLTALAKE
+308 
-321 GITSRAEIKSL
+321 
-332 EQNANYY
+332 
-339 RQKYFDSA
+339 
-347 NALERMKTKY
+347 
-357 NELKEKCKPFLEAL
+357 
-371 EHFPDGQDVIRSFE
+371 PDGQDVIRSFE

-606 SYVFN
+606 SYGFN

-644 DPSYQEPKEDSH
+644 EPSYQEPKEDSH

-908 THVLGVE
+908 THALGVE

-921 SGGEDRSKNDKND
+921 SGGEDRSKND
-934 GNDEHDENDEKNEE
+934 ENEE
-948 TLSNETDEKNSNENK
+948 NNKENK
-963 ENGKESKEKVE
+963 ENVE

-983 ETVNSDDLTDSKND
+983 DSTDSKND
-997 GNDHTSNQHV
+997 VNDNASNQHDS
-1007 GTNSNENASK
+1007 TNSNENANK
-1017 NYVNQSNTIPT
+1017 NYVNRSNTIPT

-1035 SSVTVILLAVIML
+1035 SSITVILLAVITL

-1059 SAIVPKHGRMSTGAR
+1059 SSIVPKHGRMSGGAR
-1074 HSEIPPM
+1074 HGGIPPM
-1081 RRRLVQ
+1081 RRRLVK

>member
-1 MAKNNKADMSCARVK
+1 METYLGKHTSFSCANKLRNIMKQKNIRKMLALFTSAVLVPSVLCSQIAMGSVDKLTGYYYKKSNTVEWLSEKIARLRLGPVTDKWGGRKNSIFCIESSVFVDYKGDIKQMNGEDYRIAANIIKTHNTNDDDLTQAALAFMIHDRFDINQDRWKEVVENGFVDVKTETLRNKADELWQQGVKETPVKAVLKNDYTKGKRVGVMHISLQNSNGDSLGGVPIKVKSSNNLIKFANGSESFEGKSKKEGLDITWNALDAGNARIE
-16 KYTASDVSKAER
+16 VSFNAPKAER
-28 HNERKNETY
+28 
-37 ENMNVIEERIPFN
+37 
-50 VHFKKPFAPTYME
+50 
-63 QLKQMETN
+63 
-71 GLVSLRGLRKDATL
+71 L
-85 FNEIVIDVNTMY
+85 F
-97 FERNGGYE
+97 
-105 YAKQFYE
+105 
-112 EAYHFIEEKF
+112 
-122 GADNVI
+122 
-128 SAVMHADEINV
+128 S
-139 AATEELGKEV
+139 
-149 YHYHLHAMVL
+149 
-159 PVVEKEI
+159 
-166 LWSKRCKDEKLRGTV
+166 
-181 KEVVNQISH
+181 
-190 SKKWKSDIPLTD
+190 
-202 EKGNPLLR
+202 
-210 KNGKPMF
+210 
-217 RASYSILQDE
+217 
-227 LFNYM
+227 
-232 TEQGFKGFQ
+232 
-241 RGEYGSTAEH
+241 
-251 LTSLQYQIKQDK
+251 
-263 ERLEKL
+263 
-269 QQRIQKEQVKYEP
+269 
-282 ARHISKTLNEIDGMG
+282 
-297 QKTFTGKMAIS
+297 
-308 KEDYSQLTALAKE
+308 
-321 GITSRAEIKSL
+321 
-332 EQNANYY
+332 
-339 RQKYFDSA
+339 
-347 NALERMKTKY
+347 
-357 NELKEKCKPFLEAL
+357 
-371 EHFPDGQDVIRSFE
+371 PDGQDVIRSFE

-419 VDSTVTSSV
+419 VDSTVTSGV

-606 SYVFN
+606 SYGFN

-644 DPSYQEPKEDSH
+644 EPSAQEPKEDSH

-704 ANKNSES
+704 ADKNSAS

-717 YDFPGSSRALA
+717 YDFPGSSRAVA
-728 HKSAYDGLWSR
+728 YKSAYDNLWSR
-739 ALVEPDVLTTPV
+739 TYVEPTALVHHV
-751 SVTTRVSDEKV
+751 SVTTRVSDDKV
-762 KAGEKF
+762 QVGEKF
-768 HDNARITGTLPKG
+768 HDNARITGDVPKG

-788 YEYEDGKGNKSD
+788 YAYGDDNTNDKSKSSSLKSNAEGK
-800 SNGAKC
+800 A
-806 SDAKNG
+806 
-812 DAKNGDAKNGS
+812 
-823 DSETKEIKKAKKAK
+823 KAK
-837 EAKETKETKETVIS
+837 EKAKAKATDAPHASPAANSVTS
-851 AEIEKKM
+851 AQSDEIM
-858 PQSRVNITNKQAEES
+858 PESRVNITDKQSEDS
-873 KKSSISV
+873 KKSPITV
-880 SSADITLDHEGTV
+880 KSADITLNHDGIV
-893 YWKAEVYDAQGNPLA
+893 YWKAEVFDAQGHPLA

-921 SGGEDRSKNDKND
+921 MDNSARSYGDQNQDDQDDFDNQGVNGENNKSGKGGAGGKSDANSNYPIDLKNFGFADGNNGNNDK
-934 GNDEHDENDEKNEE
+934 
-948 TLSNETDEKNSNENK
+948 S
-963 ENGKESKEKVE
+963 GK
-974 ENHSKTGSD
+974 
-983 ETVNSDDLTDSKND
+983 
-997 GNDHTSNQHV
+997 
-1007 GTNSNENASK
+1007 
-1017 NYVNQSNTIPT
+1017 SNTQSTLNNLDELSDNRLDKDDSGEITNTNPS
-1028 SLAVTGA
+1028 SLAVTGVSGA
-1035 SSVTVILLAVIML
+1035 TVMLLSLTTL
-1048 TFASGLSLGRF
+1048 TFASGMFLGRF
-1059 SAIVPKHGRMSTGAR
+1059 VAVIPRHGRKFDNARHGGAR
-1074 HSEIPPM
+1074 QLK
-1081 RRRLVQ
+1081 RRLV